1 MTRSL
6 VEDVWPLSPLQEGLL
21 FHAAFD
27 EEGPDV
33 YQGQRTLA
41 LDGPLDADRLRASWE
56 ALVARHPVLRAG
68 FRRRRSGDAVQV
80 VAREVELPW
89 READVSGLGGAEAD
103 AEAERLAARERA
115 ERFDP
120 AVPPLLRLLLIRLG
134 TERHRLVITS
144 HHVLMDGWSMPVLLN
159 ELTTVY
165 AADGDAGGLPRA
177 ARYRDYLAWLNRQD
191 KDAAR
196 QAWRA
201 ELAGNDEPTLVAPAD
216 PARLPVVPESLI
228 SELPED
234 LTRGL
239 VELARAHKLTVNTV
253 IQGAW
258 ALLLARLAGRDDVV
272 FGATVAGRPDALPGV
287 ESMVGLFINTL
298 PVRVPL
304 DGGQPLHRLLAG
316 IQERQ
321 TALMSH
327 QHLGLA
333 EIQKLAGPGAVF
345 DTLVVFENYP
355 AAPAGAT
362 GPGAFA
368 LRFLEG
374 RETSHYPFTL
384 VVVPGGRMLCKLDF
398 RPDLFDRRTAEAVFA
413 RLVRVLEQAVADPSA
428 PVGRI
433 GVLGA
438 DERHLVVDGW
448 NATAAETAGPS
459 VPELFAA
466 RVTEAPD
473 AVAVADGRRTLTY
486 RELDAESG
494 RLAAYL
500 NGLGV
505 GRGDRVAVVLERSAD
520 LVVALL
526 AVWRAGAAYV
536 PVDAGYPAERIAF
549 MLADSG
555 PAAVVCAEAT
565 RSAVPVDTDGRLV
578 VLDAPEAAAYRAP
591 APRALPTA
599 HDLAYVMYT
608 SGSTGVPK
616 GVAVP
621 HGSVAA
627 LTGGRGW
634 SAGPDDTVLMHAPH
648 AFDVSLFEI
657 WVPLVSGGRVE
668 VARPGAVDAQ
678 RIREAVAGGVSAA
691 HVTAGLFRV
700 VAEEDPGC
708 FAGLREVLTGG
719 DVVPAASVARV
730 REACPEVSVRHLYG
744 PTEVTLCATWHHL
757 RPGDAAGPELP
768 VGRPLDNRQV
778 YVLDAFLHPVPPDV
792 VGELY
797 VAGTGL
803 AQGYWRRA
811 GLSAERFVACPFAA
825 GGRMYRTGDLARWS
839 PEGELVFVGRA
850 DAQVKVRGFRVELGE
865 VEAAL
870 TAHPAVGQA
879 VVVARA
885 DGPGER
891 RLVGYVVPDGQ
902 EAAADQ
908 IREHVAKVLPD
919 YMVPAAVLVLPS
931 LPVTA
936 NGKVDRVALPAP
948 DFAGRVSG
956 RAPRTGAEEILC
968 GLFAEVLG
976 LERVGTDDN
985 FFALGGDSIG
995 SMQLVSRARRAGLIL
1010 TPRQV
1015 FDLGTPGRL
1024 AAVAAR
1030 TGTADRAAPDPGDGD
1045 IPWTPVM
1052 RALGE
1057 RAARPGFAQWM
1068 IMGAPAGL
1076 GQDTLAAG
1084 LAAVLDTHAVLRAQA
1099 RPGDEPTLHVP
1110 GVGTVDA
1117 AALVTRIDAT
1127 DAPAAALDGIAED
1140 AAHEAAAR
1148 LDPAAGTMV
1157 RAVWVD
1163 AGPRRTGRLAL
1174 VAHHLVVDGVSWRI
1188 LAPDLRAACE
1198 AVAAGQAPELD
1209 PVGTSFRRWSE
1220 LLTVQ
1225 AADETRT
1232 AELADWAALLDTANP
1247 LLSTRAPDPD
1257 TDTADTLRRRSWTLT
1272 GETAAAVLNRAPGA
1286 FHCGAHDVL
1295 LASLA
1300 GAVAHR
1306 WPHTGTE
1313 SGTGD
1318 GLLVDVEGHGREP
1331 LDGTDLSRTVGW
1343 FTSVHPVRLDLSGID
1358 LPQALTGGPA
1368 AGVLL
1373 KTVKEQ
1379 ARAIPGDGLGH
1390 ALLRHLNPVTGPALA
1405 AFPAPQLGFNYLGR
1419 FAAGADD
1426 GSVAPWQ
1433 TAGATAIG
1441 GTAAPDLPVQH
1452 ALEASAVVR
1461 DTPDGP
1467 ELDLALSWPAA
1478 LLDETAVAGL
1488 GQAWLD
1494 VLGGLAAH
1502 ADSPGAG
1509 GHTPGDF
1516 PLLDITQESVE
1527 ALEAA
1532 VPSLADIWPL
1542 SPLQE
1547 GLLFHAAFDEEGPDV
1562 YETQRLLE
1570 LDGPLDAA
1578 RLRASWQTL
1587 LARHDALRASF
1598 HQRESG
1604 DTVQVVAREVDL
1616 PWGEADVSAL
1626 PEPERQTALER
1637 LAGNERARRFDLA
1650 AAPLLRLLLVRLA
1663 PDRHFLVVTSHHI
1676 LLDGWS
1682 MPVVLDELGA
1692 AYAAGGDGAALERSV
1707 SYGAYLA
1714 WLGEQDRDAAR
1725 AAWQAELAGAEEST
1739 LVARSDQGRAPAEP
1753 ETGAAELSEEG
1764 TRALTAL
1771 ARRHGLT
1778 VNTVVQGAWAMVLAR
1793 LAGRTDVVF
1802 GGTVSGRPPELPGVE
1817 SMVGLFINTQPV
1829 RVRLDGGQPVLRM
1842 LTGLQERQS
1851 ALLAH
1856 QHLGLPEVQGLA
1868 GPGAVF
1874 DTMLMFENYPR
1885 TTASL
1890 SGSMR
1895 AGGEVTIRQANLV
1908 AGTHYPLAVGVVP
1921 GDRLRIYVTY
1931 RPDLFDRREARQ
1943 LGERVVRV
1951 LEQVVA
1957 DPRAPVG
1964 RIDVLNAPEHER
1976 AVERWNPVTAGEP
1989 SAASVPEQFARR
2001 VVSAPDAVAVVDGW
2015 RTVQY
2020 GELDRESDRLA
2031 VYLGGLGVGR
2041 GERVA
2046 VVLERSAEL
2055 VVALLGVWKAGAAY
2069 VPVDAGYPAERVAF
2083 MLGDCGPAVVL
2094 CTEATRSAVP
2104 ADAAGRVVVLDDPQ
2118 VRTAVAACPAGAP
2131 RQAVSA
2137 EDLAYVMYTSGS
2149 TGVPKGVAV
2158 PHGGV
2163 AALAGEPGWSLGPD
2177 DAVLMHAPHVFDAS
2191 LYEIWA
2197 PLATGARVVAAAPG
2211 TVDARR
2217 VREAVAAGVT
2227 AVHLTAGLFRVVAEE
2242 APDCFA
2248 GLREVLT
2255 GGDVVPAAS
2264 VARVRAACPDT
2275 AVRHLYGPTETTL
2288 CATWHRLRP
2297 GEPVT
2302 DDVLPIG
2309 RPLPD
2314 RRAYVLDAFLRPVPP
2329 GVDGELY
2336 LAGAGLARGYLD
2348 RPGAT
2353 AERFVACPFPPG
2365 MGVPPAEGRGRM
2377 YRTGDRARW
2386 TYDGELVFAGRTD
2399 TQVKVRGYRVEPGE
2413 VEAALAGHPA
2423 VAQAVV
2429 AAREDRPGERRLIG
2443 YVVPD
2448 GTPVDAEAVRGHVA
2462 TLLPEYLVPAAVV
2475 VLDRLPVT
2483 ANGKVDRAAL
2493 PAPDFAARASGRA
2506 PRTGTEEILCALF
2519 AEVLGLDQVGVGD
2532 SFFELGGDSIM
2543 SLQLVSRA
2551 RRAKVVVTPW
2561 QVFEEK
2567 TPERLAEVAE
2577 TAEDGDGS
2585 GSAPDTADDG
2595 AGEVAWAPVVRA
2607 LGVPAATRGEFA
2619 QWAVL
2624 GAPAGL
2630 GQDVLAAGLAAVLD
2644 THDMLRARVTDGPE
2658 PALRVSAR
2666 GTVDAT
2672 PLVGRVDAAHIPDD
2686 GLDGLADGAAREA
2699 VRRLSPADGVLVR
2712 AVWLDAGPTRTGR
2725 LVLAVH
2731 HLAVDGVSWRILVP
2745 DLQAA
2750 CEAVAAGREPEPD
2763 PVATSFKQWSDLL
2776 AAQAA
2781 DPARTAE
2788 LDHWT
2793 ALLDGPDPLVGE
2805 RALDPARDTAATVS
2819 RLTWTAP
2826 RPTAAVLAARTP
2838 AAFHCGVHD
2847 VLLAALAAAVTRR
2860 QEERGQ
2866 DTGAGVLV
2874 DIEGHGREPVA
2885 GADLSRTVGWFT
2897 STHPLRLR
2905 LAGLDLAQAMAGGP
2919 AAGALLKTVKEQAR
2933 AIPGDGLGHEL
2944 LRHLNPETGPELAA
2958 LPAPQIAFNY
2968 LGRFTAGAA
2977 PETVAPWEMA
2987 GESALGGSVDEDMPA
3002 RHALEAGAVVQ
3013 DGPDGP
3019 ALTLTLSGPGG
3030 LLDEAAVQR
3039 IGQDWLAALAGL
3051 AAHTDRPGA
3060 GGHTPSDFPLLELT
3074 QEAVEEL
3081 EAAVPSLADI
3091 WPLSPLQE
3099 GLLFHA
3105 AFDEDGPDIY
3115 EGQRMME
3122 LAGPL
3127 DVARLRA
3134 TWETLLVRHPSL
3146 RAGFHPRATGETV
3159 QVIAR
3164 DVPLPWRE
3172 ADLSGLA
3179 DDDVPAALQALA
3191 DGDRE
3196 HRLDLTVPPLL
3207 RLLLVRLGER
3217 RHMLVLTSHHIV
3229 KDGWSLPVLIDEM
3242 ASVYAAGGH
3251 DRTLPPATSYREYLS
3266 WLDRQDKEAARAAWR
3281 AELAGVDEP
3290 TSVVPAELVRAPAV
3304 PERIRFELSDE
3315 LTRGLTELT
3324 RGLGLTTNTVLQGM
3338 WALLLARLTGRDDV
3352 VFGTTVAG
3360 RPPELPGVES
3370 MIGLFIN
3377 TLPVRVHLDG
3387 AQPVVDLLTDLQQ
3400 RRSALMAHQH
3410 VGLPEI
3416 QHLAGPGATFDTLVV
3431 YENYPQPPGTP
3442 ADPDA
3447 LAVRPAGIP
3456 EDRGHYPLTWIVAPG
3471 ERAQGDFIY
3480 RPDVFSRARAERMQA
3495 ALVRALEQ
3503 VVAEP
3508 RTPVG
3513 RIRLLGED
3521 ERELVETRWNRTAAP
3536 APAATLPELFARQA
3550 RQSPDAT
3557 ALVTDDRT
3565 LTYRELEQE
3574 AGRLARHLT
3583 GLGVGPEQRV
3593 AVAVQRSA
3601 AMVTAVLAVSMA
3613 GGAFVPIDPA
3623 HPAERVAYVLADA
3636 GPPVLLCTTQ
3646 TRHVVP
3652 DGFGGRVVVL
3662 DDEAVAAAVAARP
3675 GEPVTDDERT
3685 APLRPAHPAYVTYT
3699 SGSTGRPKGVVV
3711 PHAGLGNLARAQI
3724 ERFAVTPD
3732 SRVLQMASLSFDA
3745 AVSELCM
3752 ALLSG
3757 AASVV
3762 PGPDALPPRAPLGAA
3777 LRRWDIT
3784 HATVPP
3790 SVLAVAEELP
3800 ASLETLTVAGEACPP
3815 GLPARWAGTRRMVN
3829 AYGPTETTVCATMSA
3844 PLTPDAG
3851 AVPIGRPIA
3860 NSRAYVLDAFL
3871 QPVPPDVAGELYV
3884 TGANLA
3890 RGYLGRPSLTGERFV
3905 ACPFAPGERMYRTGD
3920 LARWTPDGEL
3930 VFVGRADAQVKVRGY
3945 RVEPGEIEAA
3955 LATHPAVGQAVVVAR
3970 EDRPGERRLVGYV
3983 VADTAAGTRDEQ
3995 LEHEQ
4000 VEEWQDLYDTLHA
4013 NPESDVLGENFAGWN
4028 SSYDGQP
4035 IPLEQ
4040 MREWRART
4048 VERIRALR
4056 PRRVLELGVGTG
4068 LLLSRLA
4075 PDCET
4080 YWGTD
4085 FSASAIGELRR
4096 HVDRDPALAGRVELR
4111 TQAAHEADGLP
4122 AGYFDTIV
4130 LNSVAQYFPNAGYL
4144 QEVVEQA
4151 LRLLAPGGALFVGDV
4166 RNVRLLRAL
4175 ATAVHAGRA
4184 TDDGDVAALRRA
4196 VERSVVLEKELLVD
4210 PEFFTALLDRL
4221 PDAAGVDIRL
4231 KRGHHHNE
4239 LTRYRY
4245 DVTLHK
4251 RGAAVL
4257 SLDGAP
4263 ERAWTG
4269 RDGGLAALRR
4279 HLDGE
4284 RPDRLRVTGVP
4295 NTRVTYEAALARVVQ
4310 DGGDPAALP
4319 AGGGTART
4327 RVPGADTPD
4336 VEAFHELGESLGY
4349 WVAATWSAGTPEALD
4364 LAFVRS
4370 ELADGSAPVDTY
4382 VPTGGPADPAAP
4394 LTAWT
4399 NAPAAGRD
4407 TGALLAALRTHV
4419 AERLPEYMVPAAL
4432 VPLDRL
4438 PLTPNGK
4445 IDRRALPAPDFAGQV
4460 SGRAPRTPVEE
4471 TLCTLFA
4478 EVLGLER
4485 VGIDDNFFHVG
4496 GDSVMSMQLASRA
4509 RRAGLTL
4516 TPRQVFEQ
4524 PTPERLAEAVESAGA
4539 ADRARAAGNV
4549 GTGPVAP
4556 TPAMRAPGGSAF
4568 GRGLAERIVVTAPAG
4583 LEAHTL
4589 TGGLAAVLDTHDMLR
4604 ARVEPGE
4611 DGQPVLVA
4619 GERGTVDAASVV
4631 TRIDGTRIP
4640 DGDLD
4645 AVADR
4650 AAREAAERLDPA
4662 TGPALR
4668 AVWLDTGAGRTGR
4681 LALVA
4686 HHLVVDEPS
4695 WHIVVTDLAAA
4706 CAAVAAGAVPELAP
4720 VGTSF
4725 RRWAAE
4731 LGTPADEESP
4741 AAARPHTEPDTSAPG
4756 HHRSWTVPR
4765 DTAATLLHRTLHL
4778 YHCEAH
4784 EVLLAALAGA
4794 ITRLDPGAGVLVDVE
4809 TDGRQTHPYSGQLLA
4824 ATESSELA
4832 RTVGRF
4838 TLTRTVRLD
4847 LSGADLD
4854 GAWAGGPAAGTLLKA
4869 VKEQLRADPGAGA
4882 DPAGLPEPRLSF
4894 THRDRSRTGP
4904 ADAPWQPAG
4913 PTAADGAS
4921 RPARPATRA
4930 LEAGAV
4936 VRGTPDEPELTL
4948 TLGGPAHA
4956 ADAAAAERTGRAWLD
4971 LLAGLAAHTTDPA
4984 AGGHTPSDFG
4994 LLDLAQGQI
5003 DELEA
5008 GFTDDKR

>member
-21 FHAAFD
+21 FHASFD

-41 LDGPLDADRLRASWE
+41 LDGPLDADLLRASWE

-80 VAREVELPW
+80 VAREVTLPW
-89 READVSGLGGAEAD
+89 READVSGLGGADAL
-103 AEAERLAARERA
+103 AEAERLAAEERA

-134 TERHRLVITS
+134 DERHRLVITS
-144 HHVLMDGWSMPVLLN
+144 HHVLMDGWSMPVLLG

-165 AADGDAGGLPRA
+165 AAGGDARGLPRA

-228 SELPED
+228 SEIPEE

-239 VELARAHKLTVNTV
+239 VGLARARGLTVNTV
-253 IQGAW
+253 VQGAW
-258 ALLLARLAGRDDVV
+258 ALVLARLAGRDDVV
-272 FGATVAGRPDALPGV
+272 FGATVAGRPDELPGV

-304 DGGQPLHRLLAG
+304 DGAQPVHRLLSG

-327 QHLGLA
+327 QHLGLG

-355 AAPAGAT
+355 AAPAGTT
-362 GPGAFA
+362 GPDAFT

-384 VVVPGGRMLCKLDF
+384 VVVPGDRMLCKLDY
-398 RPDLFDRRTAEAVFA
+398 RPDLFDHPTAEAVFGQ
-413 RLVRVLEQAVADPSA
+413 LVRVLEQMVADPSA

-433 GVLGA
+433 GVLGG
-438 DERHLVVDGW
+438 DERHRVVEGW
-448 NATAAETAGPS
+448 NATAGEVAGPS
-459 VPELFAA
+459 VPELIA
-466 RVTEAPD
+466 RRVASAPD
-473 AVAVADGRRTLTY
+473 AVAVSDGRRRLTY
-486 RELDAESG
+486 AELDAGAG

-500 NGLGV
+500 SGLGV
-505 GRGDRVAVVLERSAD
+505 GRGDRVAVVLERSVD

-526 AVWRAGAAYV
+526 GVWKAGAAYV

-549 MLADSG
+549 MLDDSR
-555 PAAVVCAEAT
+555 PSAVVCSEAT
-565 RSAVPVDTDGRLV
+565 RSAVPVDTAAPLV
-578 VLDAPEAAAYRAP
+578 VLDAVELPGS
-591 APRALPTA
+591 ALHVPVSA
-599 HDLAYVMYT
+599 GDLAYVMYT
-608 SGSTGVPK
+608 SGSTGTPK

-627 LTGGRGW
+627 LTGERGW
-634 SAGPDDTVLMHAPH
+634 AAGPDDAVLLHAPH

-657 WVPLVSGGRVE
+657 WVPLVAGGRVE

-678 RIREAVAGGVSAA
+678 RIREAVAGGVSAV

-700 VAEEDPGC
+700 VAEEAPEC

-719 DVVPAASVARV
+719 DVVPAVSVARV
-730 REACPEVSVRHLYG
+730 REACPGLTVRHLYG
-744 PTEVTLCATWHHL
+744 PTEVTLCATWHLL

-768 VGRPLDNRQV
+768 VGRPLGNRQV
-778 YVLDAFLHPVPPDV
+778 YVLDAFLQPVPPGV
-792 VGELY
+792 TGELY

-803 AQGYWRRA
+803 AQGYWQRA
-811 GLSAERFVACPFAA
+811 GLSAERFVACPFGD
-825 GGRMYRTGDLARWS
+825 GGRMYRTGDLVRWTRD
-839 PEGELVFVGRA
+839 GELVFVGRA
-850 DAQVKVRGFRVELGE
+850 DEQVKVRGFRVELGE

-870 TAHPAVGQA
+870 AAHPAVGQA

-902 EAAADQ
+902 EADAEQ

-931 LPVTA
+931 LPVTV
-936 NGKVDRVALPAP
+936 NGKVDRAALPAP

-956 RAPRTGAEEILC
+956 RAPRTGAEETLC

-976 LERVGTDDN
+976 LDRVGVDDG

-995 SMQLVSRARRAGLIL
+995 SMQLVSRARRAGLVL

-1015 FDLGTPGRL
+1015 FDHRTVERL
-1024 AAVAAR
+1024 AAVATR
-1030 TGTADRAAPDPGDGD
+1030 TDAAARAASDVGVGEV
-1045 IPWTPVM
+1045 PWTPVM

-1068 IMGAPAGL
+1068 VLGAPAGL
-1076 GQDTLAAG
+1076 GPDALTAG
-1084 LAAVLDTHAVLRAQA
+1084 LAAALDTHDMLRARVRDGA
-1099 RPGDEPTLHVP
+1099 AGPVFDVP
-1110 GVGTVDA
+1110 GRGAVDA
-1117 AALVTRIDAT
+1117 AALVTRT
-1127 DAPAAALDGIAED
+1127 DAAEAPDDELDGIAER
-1140 AAHEAAAR
+1140 AASDAAAR
-1148 LDPAAGTMV
+1148 LDPAAGEMV

-1163 AGPRRTGRLAL
+1163 AGPERTGRLAL
-1174 VAHHLVVDGVSWRI
+1174 VVHHLVVDGVSWRI

-1198 AVAAGQAPELD
+1198 AVTAGQAPEPD
-1209 PVGTSFRRWSE
+1209 RVGTSFRRWAD
-1220 LLTVQ
+1220 LLVTQ
-1225 AADETRT
+1225 ATDASRT
-1232 AELADWAALLDTANP
+1232 AELADWTALLGAAGP
-1247 LLSTRAPDPD
+1247 QLGTRAPDPA
-1257 TDTADTLRRRSWTLT
+1257 TDTAATLRRRSWTVT
-1272 GETAAAVLNRAPGA
+1272 GAAAATVVNRAPAA

-1295 LASLA
+1295 LATLA
-1300 GAVAHR
+1300 GAVAHWR
-1306 WPHTGTE
+1306 PEAGA
-1313 SGTGD
+1313 
-1318 GLLVDVEGHGREP
+1318 GLLVDIEGHGREP
-1331 LDGTDLSRTVGW
+1331 LDGTDLTRTVGW
-1343 FTSVHPVRLDLSGID
+1343 FTSVHPVRLDLTGID

-1368 AGVLL
+1368 AGALL
-1373 KTVKEQ
+1373 KAVKEQ
-1379 ARAIPGDGLGH
+1379 ARAVPGDGLGYE
-1390 ALLRHLNPVTGPALA
+1390 LLRHLNPETGPALDA
-1405 AFPAPQLGFNYLGR
+1405 LPAPQLGFNYLGR
-1419 FAAGADD
+1419 FTGGAD
-1426 GSVAPWQ
+1426 GAPVAPWQ
-1433 TAGATAIG
+1433 PAGTAAVG
-1441 GTAAPDLPVQH
+1441 GTAAPDLPARH

-1467 ELDLALSWPAA
+1467 VLDLALSWPAA
-1478 LLDETAVAGL
+1478 LLDETAVDRL
-1488 GQAWLD
+1488 GDAWLD
-1494 VLGGLAAH
+1494 LLGGLATH
-1502 ADSPGAG
+1502 ADAPGAG

-1516 PLLDITQESVE
+1516 PLLDLTQDSVT

-1532 VPSLADIWPL
+1532 VPSLTDIWPL

-1547 GLLFHAAFDEEGPDV
+1547 GLLFHAAFEEEGPDV
-1562 YETQRLLE
+1562 YETQRLLD
-1570 LDGPLDAA
+1570 LNGPLDAA
-1578 RLRASWQTL
+1578 RLRASWEAL

-1604 DTVQVVAREVDL
+1604 DTVQVVARDVTL
-1616 PWGEADVSAL
+1616 PWAEADVSAL
-1626 PEPERQTALER
+1626 PEDERQAALDE
-1637 LAGNERARRFDLA
+1637 LAANERAHRFDLA

-1663 PDRHFLVVTSHHI
+1663 ADRHCLVVTSHHI

-1692 AYAAGGDGAALERSV
+1692 AYAAGGDGAGLQRTA
-1707 SYGAYLA
+1707 SYRDYLA
-1714 WLGEQDRDAAR
+1714 WLERQDRDAAR
-1725 AAWQAELAGAEEST
+1725 AAWRAELAGAEEST
-1739 LVARSDQGRAPAEP
+1739 LVARTTDQGRAPAAP
-1753 ETGAAELSEEG
+1753 ETGSAELSEDG
-1764 TRALTAL
+1764 TRALTEL

-1802 GGTVSGRPPELPGVE
+1802 GGTVSGRPPELLDVE

-1829 RVRLDGGQPVLRM
+1829 RVTLDGAQPVLR
-1842 LTGLQERQS
+1842 LLAGLQERQS
-1851 ALLAH
+1851 ALMAH
-1856 QHLGLPEVQGLA
+1856 QHLGLSEVQGLA

-1885 TTASL
+1885 TTATL
-1890 SGSMR
+1890 SGAMR
-1895 AGGEVTIRQANLV
+1895 SGDEVTISQSDIV

-1921 GDRLRIYVTY
+1921 GDRLRVYVTY
-1931 RPDLFDRREARQ
+1931 RPDLFDRREARR

-1951 LEQVVA
+1951 LEQIVA
-1957 DPRAPVG
+1957 DPGAPVG
-1964 RIDVLNAPEHER
+1964 RIGVLGAPEHGRVVGE
-1976 AVERWNPVTAGEP
+1976 WNATAAGRP
-1989 SAASVPEQFARR
+1989 AGATVPELFAAQVAR
-2001 VVSAPDAVAVVDGW
+2001 AGDAVAVVDGR
-2015 RTVQY
+2015 RTVEYAQ
-2020 GELDRESDRLA
+2020 LDVEARRIAAHLH
-2031 VYLGGLGVGR
+2031 GLGVGR
-2041 GERVA
+2041 GDRVA
-2046 VVLERSAEL
+2046 VVMERSADL
-2055 VVALLGVWKAGAAY
+2055 IAALLGVWQTGAAY
-2069 VPVDAGYPAERVAF
+2069 VPVDPGHPAERIAF
-2083 MLGDCGPAVVL
+2083 LLTDSGPAAVL
-2094 CTEATRSAVP
+2094 CTGATRPVLP
-2104 ADAAGRVVVLDDPQ
+2104 ADAAGRTVVLDEVGAAGTVPQ
-2118 VRTAVAACPAGAP
+2118 GRLDAD
-2131 RQAVSA
+2131 
-2137 EDLAYVMYTSGS
+2137 DLAYVMYTSGS
-2149 TGVPKGVAV
+2149 TGTPKGVAV
-2158 PHGGV
+2158 PHGSV
-2163 AALAGEPGWSLGPD
+2163 AALAGERGWSLGPD

-2191 LYEIWA
+2191 LYEIWV
-2197 PLATGARVVAAAPG
+2197 PLATGARVVVAAPG
-2211 TVDARR
+2211 TVDAAR

-2227 AVHLTAGLFRVVAEE
+2227 AVHLTAGLFRVAAEE

-2264 VARVRAACPDT
+2264 VARVRDACPDVT
-2275 AVRHLYGPTETTL
+2275 VRHLYGPTETTL

-2297 GEPVT
+2297 DEALA
-2302 DDVLPIG
+2302 DVLPIG
-2309 RPLPD
+2309 RPLPN
-2314 RRAYVLDAFLRPVPP
+2314 RRVYVLDAFLQPVPP

-2336 LAGAGLARGYLD
+2336 LAGTGLARGYLD
-2348 RPGAT
+2348 RSGAT
-2353 AERFVACPFPPG
+2353 AERFVACPFAPG
-2365 MGVPPAEGRGRM
+2365 MGVSPAEGRGRM
-2377 YRTGDRARW
+2377 YRTGDLAHW
-2386 TYDGELVFAGRTD
+2386 TDEGELVFAGRAD

-2413 VEAALAGHPA
+2413 VEAALTGHPA

-2429 AAREDRPGERRLIG
+2429 VAREDRPGERRLIG

-2448 GTPVDAEAVRGHVA
+2448 GTAVDGEAVRDHVA
-2462 TLLPEYLVPAAVV
+2462 GLLPDYLVPAAVV
-2475 VLDRLPVT
+2475 VLDALPVT

-2493 PAPDFAARASGRA
+2493 PAPDFAARAGGRA
-2506 PRTGTEEILCALF
+2506 PRNAAEETLCALF
-2519 AEVLGLDQVGVGD
+2519 AEVLGLDRVGVED

-2551 RRAKVVVTPW
+2551 RRAGIVVTPW

-2577 TAEDGDGS
+2577 TAGDGE
-2585 GSAPDTADDG
+2585 GTPQEAPDDT
-2595 AGEVAWAPVVRA
+2595 AGEVAWTPVVRA
-2607 LGVPAATRGEFA
+2607 LGVPAATRPAFA

-2630 GQDVLAAGLAAVLD
+2630 GEDVLAAGLAAVLD
-2644 THDMLRARVTDGPE
+2644 THAMLRARVTDDGPE
-2658 PALRVSAR
+2658 PTLQVPAR
-2666 GTVDAT
+2666 GAVDAAALVSRVDAT
-2672 PLVGRVDAAHIPDD
+2672 DVPDD
-2686 GLDGLADGAAREA
+2686 GLDVLADQVARDA
-2699 VRRLSPADGVLVR
+2699 VERLAPTDGVLVQ
-2712 AVWLDAGPTRTGR
+2712 AVWLDAGPGRTGR

-2731 HLAVDGVSWRILVP
+2731 HLVVDGVSWRILVP

-2750 CEAVAAGREPEPD
+2750 CEAVAADREPDLD
-2763 PVATSFKQWSDLL
+2763 PVGTSFPQWSDLL

-2788 LDHWT
+2788 LERWT
-2793 ALLDGPDPLVGE
+2793 ALLDGPDPLIGE
-2805 RALDPARDTAATVS
+2805 RALDPARDTAGTV
-2819 RLTWTAP
+2819 RRRTWTVP
-2826 RPTAAVLAARTP
+2826 RSASAVLAARTP

-2847 VLLAALAAAVTRR
+2847 VLLAALAAAVTR
-2860 QEERGQ
+2860 QQDARGQ
-2866 DTGAGVLV
+2866 DTGAGVLL
-2874 DIEGHGREPVA
+2874 DIEGHGREPLA
-2885 GADLSRTVGWFT
+2885 DADLSRTVGWFT

-2905 LAGLDLAQAMAGGP
+2905 LAGLDLAQARSGGP
-2919 AAGALLKTVKEQAR
+2919 AAGALLKSVKEQAR
-2933 AIPGDGLGHEL
+2933 AVPGDGLGYEL
-2944 LRHLNPETGPELAA
+2944 LRHLNPETGPALAA

-2968 LGRFTAGAA
+2968 LGRFTAGA
-2977 PETVAPWEMA
+2977 ETDAVVPWQMA
-2987 GESALGGSVDEDMPA
+2987 GETALGGSVDPGMPA

-3019 ALTLTLSGPGG
+3019 ALTLTLSWPGD
-3030 LLDEAAVQR
+3030 LLDETVAER
-3039 IGQDWLAALAGL
+3039 LGQDWLAMLDGL
-3051 AAHTDRPGA
+3051 AAHTEGPGA
-3060 GGHTPSDFPLLELT
+3060 GGHTPSDFSLLALT
-3074 QEAVEEL
+3074 QDTVEEL
-3081 EAAVPSLADI
+3081 EAAVPSLTDI

-3122 LAGPL
+3122 LTGPL

-3134 TWETLLVRHPSL
+3134 TWQTLLVRHPSL
-3146 RAGFHPRATGETV
+3146 RASFHPRASGETV

-3179 DDDVPAALQALA
+3179 EDAVPDALQELA

-3196 HRLDLTVPPLL
+3196 HRFDLAVAPLL

-3217 RHMLVLTSHHIV
+3217 RHVLVLTSHHIV
-3229 KDGWSLPVLIDEM
+3229 KDGWSLPVLINEM
-3242 ASVYAAGGH
+3242 AQVYAAGGH
-3251 DRTLPPATSYREYLS
+3251 DRTLPPATSYREYLA
-3266 WLDRQDKEAARAAWR
+3266 WLDRQDKAAARDAWR

-3324 RGLGLTTNTVLQGM
+3324 RGLGLTANTVLQGM
-3338 WALLLARLTGRDDV
+3338 WALLLARLTGRPDV

-3387 AQPVVDLLTDLQQ
+3387 AQPVAELLTDIQ
-3400 RRSALMAHQH
+3400 RRRTALLAHQH

-3431 YENYPQPPGTP
+3431 YENYPQPPEPP
-3442 ADPDA
+3442 ADPDS
-3447 LAVRPAGIP
+3447 LAVRPAGVP

-3471 ERAQGDFIY
+3471 ERTQGDFIY
-3480 RPDVFSRARAERMQA
+3480 RPDVFPRERAERMQA

-3503 VVAEP
+3503 VVADP
-3508 RTPVG
+3508 GTPVG

-3521 ERELVETRWNRTAAP
+3521 ERERVEDRWNRTAVP
-3536 APAATLPELFARQA
+3536 APDAPLPELFAAQA
-3550 RQSPDAT
+3550 ARSRDAA
-3557 ALVTDDRT
+3557 ALVTDTGT
-3565 LTYRELEQE
+3565 LTYGELAHQ
-3574 AGRLARHLT
+3574 AGQLARHLA
-3583 GLGVGPEQRV
+3583 GLGVGPEERV

-3613 GGAFVPIDPA
+3613 GGAFVPVDPD

-3636 GPPVLLCTTQ
+3636 APSVVVCTTV

-3662 DDEAVAAAVAARP
+3662 DDTAVAAEVAALP
-3675 GEPVTDDERT
+3675 GGPVTDAERT
-3685 APLRPAHPAYVTYT
+3685 APLRSAHAAYVTYT

-3711 PHAGLGNLARAQI
+3711 SHAGLGNLAQAQI
-3724 ERFAVTPD
+3724 ERFAVTPR

-3762 PGPDALPPRAPLGAA
+3762 PGPEGLPPRVSLGAA

-3800 ASLETLTVAGEACPP
+3800 ATLETLTVAGEACPP
-3815 GLPARWAGTRRMVN
+3815 GLPARWAAGRRMVN
-3829 AYGPTETTVCATMSA
+3829 AYGPTETTVCAAMSA
-3844 PLTPDAG
+3844 PLAPDTDP
-3851 AVPIGRPIA
+3851 VPIGRPVA
-3860 NSRAYVLDAFL
+3860 NSRTYVLDAFL

-3884 TGANLA
+3884 TGVNLA
-3890 RGYLGRPSLTGERFV
+3890 RGYLGRAGLTAERFV

-3920 LARWTPDGEL
+3920 VARWTGDGEL
-3930 VFVGRADAQVKVRGY
+3930 AFVGRADAQVKVRGY
-3945 RVEPGEIEAA
+3945 RVEPGEVEAA

-3970 EDRPGERRLVGYV
+3970 EDRPGDRRLVGYV
-3983 VADTAAGTRDEQ
+3983 VAGTATEGRDER
-3995 LEHEQ
+3995 LEQEQ
-4000 VEEWQDLYDTLHA
+4000 VGEWQDLYDTLHA
-4013 NPESDVLGENFAGWN
+4013 HPGSDVLGENFAGWN

-4040 MREWRART
+4040 MREWRSRT

-4085 FSASAIGELRR
+4085 FSAPAIEELRR
-4096 HVDRDPALAGRVELR
+4096 HVSRDPGLAGRVELR

-4130 LNSVAQYFPNAGYL
+4130 LNSVAQYFPNADYL
-4144 QEVVEQA
+4144 QEVVELA
-4151 LRLLAPGGALFVGDV
+4151 VRLLAPGGALFVGDV

-4175 ATAVHAGRA
+4175 TTAVHVHRAG
-4184 TDDGDVAALRRA
+4184 DDGDPAALRRA
-4196 VERSVVLEKELLVD
+4196 VERGVVLEKELLVD
-4210 PEFFTALLDRL
+4210 PEFFTALGDRL

-4231 KRGHHHNE
+4231 KRGQHHNE

-4257 SLDGAP
+4257 TLDGAP
-4263 ERAWTG
+4263 ELDWTD

-4295 NTRVTYEAALARVVQ
+4295 NTRVAYEAALARAVQ
-4310 DGGDPAALP
+4310 DGGDL
-4319 AGGGTART
+4319 AGVPVTA
-4327 RVPGADTPD
+4327 PDGPD

-4349 WVAATWSAGTPEALD
+4349 WVGATWSAGPPEHLD
-4364 LAFVRS
+4364 LTFVRG
-4370 ELADGSAPVDTY
+4370 ELAEEAAPVGTY
-4382 VPTGGPADPAAP
+4382 VPAGGTADPEAP

-4407 TGALLAALRTHV
+4407 TGALLAALRAHV

-4445 IDRRALPAPDFAGQV
+4445 VDRRALPAPDFAGQV

-4485 VGIDDNFFHVG
+4485 VGIDDDFFQVG

-4509 RRAGLTL
+4509 RRAGLNL

-4524 PTPERLAEAVESAGA
+4524 STPERLAEAVESDRA

-4549 GTGPVAP
+4549 GTGPIAA
-4556 TPAMRAPGGSAF
+4556 TPAMRALGGHAF
-4568 GRGLAERIVVTAPAG
+4568 DRGLAEWITVTAPAG

-4589 TGGLAAVLDTHDMLR
+4589 TAGLAAVLDTHDMLR
-4604 ARVEPGE
+4604 ARVAT
-4611 DGQPVLVA
+4611 DGDAGPVLVA
-4619 GERGTVDAASVV
+4619 GERGTVDAATAL
-4631 TRIDGTRIP
+4631 TRVDATGISD
-4640 DGDLD
+4640 DDLD

-4650 AAREAAERLDPA
+4650 AGREAAEQLDPA
-4662 TGPALR
+4662 AGPVLR
-4668 AVWLDTGAGRTGR
+4668 AVWLDAGPDRTGR

-4686 HHLVVDEPS
+4686 HHLVVDEAS
-4695 WHIVVTDLAAA
+4695 WRIIVTDLAAA
-4706 CAAVAAGAVPELAP
+4706 CAAVADGAVPELAP

-4725 RRWAAE
+4725 RRWAEE
-4731 LGTPADEESP
+4731 LTGESP
-4741 AAARPHTEPDTSAPG
+4741 ALVTDLSAMA
-4756 HHRSWTVPR
+4756 HRSWTVPR
-4765 DTAATLLHRTLHL
+4765 DTAVTLLHRTLPL
-4778 YHCEAH
+4778 YHCEPH

-4794 ITRLDPGAGVLVDVE
+4794 IARDESGASVVVAVE
-4809 TDGRQTHPYSGQLLA
+4809 QDGRDSG
-4824 ATESSELA
+4824 EPA

-4838 TLTRTVRLD
+4838 TALGPVRLD
-4847 LSGADLD
+4847 LSGTDLD
-4854 GAWAGGPAAGTLLKA
+4854 GAWAGGPAAGTLVKA
-4869 VKEQLRADPGAGA
+4869 VKEQLRARPGAGA
-4882 DPAGLPEPRLSF
+4882 VPDALPEPRVSY

-4904 ADAPWQPAG
+4904 ADGPWQPAG
-4913 PTAADGAS
+4913 AAADGPPRPGLPAGYAS
-4921 RPARPATRA
+4921 TV
-4930 LEAGAV
+4930 L
-4936 VRGTPDEPELTL
+4936 RGTQDEPELTL
-4948 TLGGPAHA
+4948 TLGLPAQR
-4956 ADAAAAERTGRAWLD
+4956 DAAAAERIGRAWLD
-4971 LLAGLAAHTTDPA
+4971 LLSGLAAHTTDPA

-4994 LLDLAQGQI
+4994 LLDLAQQQI

>member
-41 LDGPLDADRLRASWE
+41 LDGPLDAGRLRASWE

-80 VAREVELPW
+80 VAREVALPW
-89 READVSGLGGAEAD
+89 READVSGLGEAAALAEAG
-103 AEAERLAARERA
+103 RLAARERA

-134 TERHRLVITS
+134 GERHRLVITS

-165 AADGDAGGLPRA
+165 AAGGDASGLPRA
-177 ARYRDYLAWLNRQD
+177 ARYRDYLAWLHRQD

-216 PARLPVVPESLI
+216 PARRPVVPESLI
-228 SELPED
+228 GEIPED

-239 VELARAHKLTVNTV
+239 VGLARAHGLTVNTV
-253 IQGAW
+253 VQGAW
-258 ALLLARLAGRDDVV
+258 ALLLARLSGRDDVV
-272 FGATVAGRPDALPGV
+272 FGATVAGRPDELPGV

-327 QHLGLA
+327 QHLGLG

-355 AAPAGAT
+355 VAPGGTT
-362 GPGAFA
+362 GPDAFT

-384 VVVPGGRMLCKLDF
+384 VVVPGERMLCKLDF
-398 RPDLFDRRTAEAVFA
+398 RPDLFDRHTAEAVFG
-413 RLVRVLEQAVADPSA
+413 RLVRVLEQVVADPSA

-433 GVLGA
+433 GVLGG
-438 DERHLVVDGW
+438 DERRLVVEGW
-448 NATAAETAGPS
+448 NATAGEAAGAAS
-459 VPELFAA
+459 VPELIA
-466 RVTEAPD
+466 RRVVAAPD
-473 AVAVADGRRTLTY
+473 AVAVSDGRRSVTY
-486 RELDAESG
+486 GELDVEAG

-500 NGLGV
+500 GGLGV
-505 GRGDRVAVVLERSAD
+505 GRGDRVAVVLERSVD

-526 AVWRAGAAYV
+526 GVWKAGAAYV

-549 MLADSG
+549 MLADSS
-555 PAAVVCAEAT
+555 PAAVVCGAGT
-565 RSAVPVDTDGRLV
+565 RAAVPVDTGVPLV
-578 VLDAPEAAAYRAP
+578 ELDALETPDSTLHVPVSAG
-591 APRALPTA
+591 
-599 HDLAYVMYT
+599 DVAYVMYT
-608 SGSTGVPK
+608 SGSTGTPK

-627 LTGGRGW
+627 LAGDQGW
-634 SAGPDDTVLMHAPH
+634 SLGPDDAVLMHAPH

-657 WVPLVSGGRVE
+657 WVPLVSGARVE

-678 RIREAVAGGVSAA
+678 RIREAVAGGVTAA

-700 VAEEDPGC
+700 VAEEAPEC
-708 FAGLREVLTGG
+708 FAGLRQVLTGG

-730 REACPEVSVRHLYG
+730 REACPDLAVRHLYG
-744 PTEVTLCATWHHL
+744 PTEVTLCATWHLL
-757 RPGDAAGPELP
+757 RPGDATGPELP
-768 VGRPLDNRQV
+768 VGRPLGNRQV
-778 YVLDAFLHPVPPDV
+778 YVLDAFLQPVPPDV
-792 VGELY
+792 TGELY

-825 GGRMYRTGDLARWS
+825 GMGVPPAEGRGRMYRTGDLVRWTRD
-839 PEGELVFVGRA
+839 GELVFVGRA

-870 TAHPAVGQA
+870 AAHPAVGQA

-902 EAAADQ
+902 EADAEQ
-908 IREHVAKVLPD
+908 IREHLAKVLPD
-919 YMVPAAVLVLPS
+919 YMVPVAVVVLPS
-931 LPVTA
+931 LPVTV
-936 NGKVDRVALPAP
+936 NGKVDRAALPAP

-956 RAPRTGAEEILC
+956 RAPRTAAEEILC

-976 LERVGTDDN
+976 LDRVGVDDG

-995 SMQLVSRARRAGLIL
+995 SMQLVSRARRAGLVL

-1015 FDLGTPGRL
+1015 FDHRTAERL
-1024 AAVAAR
+1024 AAVAGR
-1030 TGTADRAAPDPGDGD
+1030 TDAAARAASDVGVGEV
-1045 IPWTPVM
+1045 PWTPVM

-1068 IMGAPAGL
+1068 ILGAPAAL
-1076 GQDTLAAG
+1076 GREALTAG
-1084 LAAVLDTHAVLRAQA
+1084 LAAVLDTHDMLRARVRDGA
-1099 RPGDEPTLHVP
+1099 AGPVFDVP
-1110 GVGTVDA
+1110 GRGAVDA
-1117 AALVTRIDAT
+1117 AALVTRTDAT
-1127 DAPAAALDGIAED
+1127 DAPDGDLDAIAER
-1140 AAHEAAAR
+1140 AAGEAADG
-1148 LDPAAGTMV
+1148 LDPAAGAMV

-1174 VAHHLVVDGVSWRI
+1174 VVHHLAVDGVSWRV

-1198 AVAAGQAPELD
+1198 AAAAGQAPEPD
-1209 PVGTSFRRWSE
+1209 PVGTSFRRWAN
-1220 LLTVQ
+1220 LLTAQ
-1225 AADETRT
+1225 ATDPSRT
-1232 AELADWAALLDTANP
+1232 AELADWTALLADAGP
-1247 LLSTRAPDPD
+1247 QLGTRAPDPA
-1257 TDTADTLRRRSWTLT
+1257 TDTAATLRRRSWSVT
-1272 GETAAAVLNRAPGA
+1272 GATAATVLNRAPAA

-1295 LASLA
+1295 LATLA
-1300 GAVAHR
+1300 GAVAHGR
-1306 WPHTGTE
+1306 PDAGA
-1313 SGTGD
+1313 

-1331 LDGTDLSRTVGW
+1331 LDGTDLTRTVGW
-1343 FTSVHPVRLDLSGID
+1343 FTSVHPVRLDLTGID
-1358 LPQALTGGPA
+1358 LPQALSGGSA
-1368 AGVLL
+1368 AGTLL

-1379 ARAIPGDGLGH
+1379 ARAVPGDGLGYE
-1390 ALLRHLNPVTGPALA
+1390 LLRHLNPETGPALA
-1405 AFPAPQLGFNYLGR
+1405 ALPAPQIGFNYLGR
-1419 FAAGADD
+1419 FTAGADG
-1426 GSVAPWQ
+1426 GSVAAWQ
-1433 TAGATAIG
+1433 PAGPTAIG
-1441 GTAAPDLPVQH
+1441 GAAAPDLPARH

-1461 DTPDGP
+1461 DTPEGP
-1467 ELDLALSWPAA
+1467 ALDLALTWPAA
-1478 LLDETAVAGL
+1478 LLDDSAVARL
-1488 GQAWLD
+1488 GDLWLD
-1494 VLGGLAAH
+1494 LLGGLAAH
-1502 ADSPGAG
+1502 AEAPGAG

-1516 PLLDITQESVE
+1516 PLLDLTQESVA

-1532 VPSLADIWPL
+1532 VPSLTDIWPL

-1562 YETQRLLE
+1562 YETQRLLD
-1570 LDGPLDAA
+1570 LTGPLDAA
-1578 RLRASWQTL
+1578 RLRASWEAL

-1604 DTVQVVAREVDL
+1604 DTVQVVARDVTL
-1616 PWGEADVSAL
+1616 PWREADVSAL
-1626 PEPERQTALER
+1626 PEDEQRAALER
-1637 LAGNERARRFDLA
+1637 LAANERAHRFDLA

-1663 PDRHFLVVTSHHI
+1663 ADRHRLVVTSHHI

-1692 AYAAGGDGAALERSV
+1692 AYAAGGDGAALKPTA
-1707 SYGAYLA
+1707 SYRDYLA
-1714 WLGEQDRDAAR
+1714 WLERQDRDAAR

-1739 LVARSDQGRAPAEP
+1739 LVARTTDQGRTPATP
-1753 ETGAAELSEEG
+1753 ETGSAELSEDG
-1764 TRALTAL
+1764 TRALTEL

-1802 GGTVSGRPPELPGVE
+1802 GGTVSGRPPELPDVE

-1829 RVRLDGGQPVLRM
+1829 RVRLDGAQPVLRL

-1851 ALLAH
+1851 ALMAH
-1856 QHLGLPEVQGLA
+1856 QHLGLSEVQGLA

-1885 TTASL
+1885 TTATL
-1890 SGSMR
+1890 SGAMR
-1895 AGGEVTIRQANLV
+1895 AGGEVTISQADIV

-1921 GDRLRIYVTY
+1921 GDRLRVYVTY
-1931 RPDLFDRREARQ
+1931 RPDLFDRREARR

-1951 LEQVVA
+1951 LERIVA
-1957 DPRAPVG
+1957 DPLAPVG
-1964 RIDVLNAPEHER
+1964 RIGVLGAPEHGRVVAE
-1976 AVERWNPVTAGEP
+1976 WNATAAGKP
-1989 SAASVPEQFARR
+1989 AGASVPELFAAQAAR
-2001 VVSAPDAVAVVDGW
+2001 AGDAVAVVDGQ

-2020 GELDRESDRLA
+2020 AQLDAESDRIAGHLH
-2031 VYLGGLGVGR
+2031 GLGVRR
-2041 GERVA
+2041 GDRVA
-2046 VVLERSAEL
+2046 VVLERSADL
-2055 VVALLGVWKAGAAY
+2055 IAALLGVWKAGAAY
-2069 VPVDAGYPAERVAF
+2069 VPVDPGYPAERIAF
-2083 MLGDCGPAVVL
+2083 LLADSGPAAVL
-2094 CTEATRSAVP
+2094 CAGATRAVVP
-2104 ADAAGRVVVLDDPQ
+2104 ADAAGRTVVLDEPRVRAAMADQRAPQ
-2118 VRTAVAACPAGAP
+2118 LTLGA
-2131 RQAVSA
+2131 
-2137 EDLAYVMYTSGS
+2137 DDMAYVMYTSGS

-2163 AALAGEPGWSLGPD
+2163 AALAGEQGWSLGPN

-2191 LYEIWA
+2191 LYEIWL
-2197 PLATGARVVAAAPG
+2197 PLATGARVVVAAPG

-2227 AVHLTAGLFRVVAEE
+2227 AVHLTAGLFRVAAEE
-2242 APDCFA
+2242 APECFA

-2264 VARVRAACPDT
+2264 VARVREACPEVT
-2275 AVRHLYGPTETTL
+2275 VRHLYGPTEATL

-2297 GEPVT
+2297 GDIVA
-2302 DDVLPIG
+2302 DALPIG
-2309 RPLPD
+2309 RPLPH
-2314 RRAYVLDAFLRPVPP
+2314 RRVYVLDAFLQPVPP

-2336 LAGAGLARGYLD
+2336 LAGTGLAHGYLD
-2348 RPGAT
+2348 RPGPT
-2353 AERFVACPFPPG
+2353 AERFVACPYAPG

-2377 YRTGDRARW
+2377 YRTGDLAHW
-2386 TYDGELVFAGRTD
+2386 TEDGELVFTGRVD

-2413 VEAALAGHPA
+2413 VEAALTAHPA

-2429 AAREDRPGERRLIG
+2429 VAREDRPGERRLIG

-2448 GTPVDAEAVRGHVA
+2448 GAAVDGDAVRDHVA
-2462 TLLPEYLVPAAVV
+2462 GLLPDHLVPAAVV
-2475 VLDRLPVT
+2475 VLDALPVT

-2493 PAPDFAARASGRA
+2493 PAPDFAGRASGRA
-2506 PRTGTEEILCALF
+2506 PRNATEEVLRALF
-2519 AEVLGLDQVGVGD
+2519 AEVLGLGRVGVED

-2551 RRAKVVVTPW
+2551 RRAGVVVTPW

-2577 TAEDGDGS
+2577 VAGDDAPAQD
-2585 GSAPDTADDG
+2585 APDDT
-2595 AGEVAWAPVVRA
+2595 AGEVAWTPVVRA
-2607 LGVPAATRGEFA
+2607 LGVPAATRAAFA

-2644 THDMLRARVTDGPE
+2644 THAMLRARVTGDGPE
-2658 PALRVSAR
+2658 AVLQVPAR
-2666 GTVDAT
+2666 GTVDAAA
-2672 PLVGRVDAAHIPDD
+2672 LVSRVDAADVPDD
-2686 GLDGLADGAAREA
+2686 GLDVLADQAARDA
-2699 VRRLSPADGVLVR
+2699 VDRLAPADGVLVQ
-2712 AVWLDAGPTRTGR
+2712 AVWLDAGPGRTGR

-2731 HLAVDGVSWRILVP
+2731 HLVVDGVSWRILVP

-2750 CEAVAAGREPEPD
+2750 CEAVAADREPDLD
-2763 PVATSFKQWSDLL
+2763 PVGTSFKQWSALL

-2788 LDHWT
+2788 LERWT

-2805 RALDPARDTAATVS
+2805 RALDPARDTAATVC
-2819 RLTWTAP
+2819 RRTWTVP
-2826 RPTAAVLAARTP
+2826 RSAAAVLAARTP

-2860 QEERGQ
+2860 QAQRGQ

-2874 DIEGHGREPVA
+2874 DIEGHGREPLA

-2905 LAGLDLAQAMAGGP
+2905 LAGLDLDRARAGGP
-2919 AAGALLKTVKEQAR
+2919 AAGALLKRVKEQAR
-2933 AIPGDGLGHEL
+2933 ALPGDGLGYEL
-2944 LRHLNPETGPELAA
+2944 LRHLNPETGPALAA

-2968 LGRFTAGAA
+2968 LGRFTAGA
-2977 PETVAPWEMA
+2977 ETDAATGGVAPWQMA
-2987 GESALGGSVDEDMPA
+2987 GESALGGSVDPGMPA

-3019 ALTLTLSGPGG
+3019 ALTLTLSWPGG
-3030 LLDEAAVQR
+3030 LLDETAAER
-3039 IGQDWLAALAGL
+3039 LGQDWLAMLDGL
-3051 AAHTDRPGA
+3051 ATHTEGPGA
-3060 GGHTPSDFPLLELT
+3060 GGHTPSDFPLLTLT
-3074 QEAVEEL
+3074 QDTVEEL

-3122 LAGPL
+3122 LTGPL

-3134 TWETLLVRHPSL
+3134 TWQTLLVRHPSL
-3146 RAGFHPRATGETV
+3146 RASFHPSASGETV

-3172 ADLSGLA
+3172 ADLTGLA
-3179 DDDVPAALQALA
+3179 GEEVPDALQRLA

-3196 HRLDLTVPPLL
+3196 HRFDLTVAPLL
-3207 RLLLVRLGER
+3207 RLLLVRLGAR
-3217 RHMLVLTSHHIV
+3217 RHVLVLTSHHIV

-3251 DRTLPPATSYREYLS
+3251 DRTLPPATSYREYLA
-3266 WLDRQDKEAARAAWR
+3266 WLDRQDKDAARDAWR

-3304 PERIRFELSDE
+3304 PERIRFELSDQ

-3338 WALLLARLTGRDDV
+3338 WALLLARLTGRPDV

-3387 AQPVVDLLTDLQQ
+3387 AQPVAELLTDIQ
-3400 RRSALMAHQH
+3400 RRRTALLAHQH

-3431 YENYPQPPGTP
+3431 YENYPQPPEPP
-3442 ADPDA
+3442 ADPDS

-3480 RPDVFSRARAERMQA
+3480 RPDVFPRARAERMQT

-3503 VVAEP
+3503 VVADP
-3508 RTPVG
+3508 WTPVG

-3521 ERELVETRWNRTAAP
+3521 ERALVADRWNRTAVP
-3536 APAATLPELFARQA
+3536 APDAPLPELFAHQA
-3550 RQSPDAT
+3550 ARSRDAA
-3557 ALVTDDRT
+3557 ALVTDTGT
-3565 LTYRELEQE
+3565 LTYGELAAQ
-3574 AGRLARHLT
+3574 AGRLARHLI
-3583 GLGVGPEQRV
+3583 GLGVGPESRA
-3593 AVAVQRSA
+3593 AVAVPRSA
-3601 AMVTAVLAVSMA
+3601 EMVTAVLAVSMA
-3613 GGAFVPIDPA
+3613 GGAFVPVDPA

-3636 GPPVLLCTTQ
+3636 APSAVVCTTA

-3652 DGFGGRVVVL
+3652 DGFGGPVVVL
-3662 DDEAVAAAVAARP
+3662 DDAAVAAEVAALP
-3675 GEPVTDDERT
+3675 GGPVTDDERT
-3685 APLRPAHPAYVTYT
+3685 APLFGAHAAYVTYT

-3711 PHAGLGNLARAQI
+3711 PHTGLGNLARAQI
-3724 ERFAVTPD
+3724 ERFAVTPE

-3762 PGPDALPPRAPLGAA
+3762 PGPEGLPPRVSLGAA

-3800 ASLETLTVAGEACPP
+3800 ATLETLTVAGEACPAN
-3815 GLPARWAGTRRMVN
+3815 LPARWAAARRMVN
-3829 AYGPTETTVCATMSA
+3829 AYGPTETTVCAAMSA
-3844 PLTPDAG
+3844 PLAPDADP
-3851 AVPIGRPIA
+3851 VPIGRPVA
-3860 NSRAYVLDAFL
+3860 NSRTYVLDAFL
-3871 QPVPPDVAGELYV
+3871 QPVPPEVAGELYV
-3884 TGANLA
+3884 TGVNLA
-3890 RGYLGRPSLTGERFV
+3890 RGYLDRPGPTAERFV
-3905 ACPFAPGERMYRTGD
+3905 ACPFAPGMGVPPAEGGGRMYRTGD
-3920 LARWTPDGEL
+3920 VARWTEDGEL

-3945 RVEPGEIEAA
+3945 RVEPGEVEAA

-3970 EDRPGERRLVGYV
+3970 EDRPGDRRLVGYV
-3983 VADTAAGTRDEQ
+3983 VADTATGDRDER
-3995 LEHEQ
+3995 LEQEQ
-4000 VEEWQDLYDTLHA
+4000 VGEWQDLYDTLHA
-4013 NPESDVLGENFAGWN
+4013 HPESDVLGENFAGWN

-4035 IPLEQ
+4035 IPPEQ

-4056 PRRVLELGVGTG
+4056 PRRVLEIGVGTG
-4068 LLLSRLA
+4068 LLLARLA

-4085 FSASAIGELRR
+4085 FSASAIEELRR
-4096 HVDRDPALAGRVELR
+4096 HVSRDPGLAGRVELR

-4144 QEVVEQA
+4144 QEVVELA
-4151 LRLLAPGGALFVGDV
+4151 MRLLAPGGALFVGDV
-4166 RNVRLLRAL
+4166 RNVRLLRTL
-4175 ATAVHAGRA
+4175 TTAVHVNRA
-4184 TDDGDVAALRRA
+4184 ADAHDVAALRRA
-4196 VERSVVLEKELLVD
+4196 VERSVVLEKELLVA
-4210 PEFFTALLDRL
+4210 PEFFTALRDRL

-4231 KRGHHHNE
+4231 KRGQHHNE

-4257 SLDGAP
+4257 SLGGAP
-4263 ERAWTG
+4263 EHDWTD

-4279 HLDGE
+4279 YLDGE

-4295 NTRVTYEAALARVVQ
+4295 NTRVAYEAGLARVVQ
-4310 DGGDPAALP
+4310 DGGDPAAAPPDGGHP
-4319 AGGGTART
+4319 AA
-4327 RVPGADTPD
+4327 PD
-4336 VEAFHELGESLGY
+4336 VEAFHALGESLGY
-4349 WVAATWSAGTPEALD
+4349 WVGATWSAGAPDRLD
-4364 LAFVRS
+4364 VAFVRAG
-4370 ELADGSAPVDTY
+4370 LADGAAPVDTY
-4382 VPTGGPADPAAP
+4382 VPADGTAGPEEP

-4407 TGALLAALRTHV
+4407 TGALLAALRAHV
-4419 AERLPEYMVPAAL
+4419 AQRLPEYMVPAAL

-4445 IDRRALPAPDFAGQV
+4445 VDRRALPAPDFAGQV

-4509 RRAGLTL
+4509 RRAGLSL

-4524 PTPERLAEAVESAGA
+4524 PTPERLAEAVESDRA
-4539 ADRARAAGNV
+4539 AERARAAGDV
-4549 GTGPVAP
+4549 GTGPIAV
-4556 TPAMRAPGGSAF
+4556 TPAMRALGGHAFDPG
-4568 GRGLAERIVVTAPAG
+4568 RAEWFTVTAPAG
-4583 LEAHTL
+4583 LEPHTL
-4589 TGGLAAVLDTHDMLR
+4589 TAGLAAVLDTHDMLR
-4604 ARVEPGE
+4604 ARVVP
-4611 DGQPVLVA
+4611 DGDTGPALVA
-4619 GERGTVDAASVV
+4619 GERGTVDAGAVL
-4631 TRIDGTRIP
+4631 TRIDAAGIA
-4640 DGDLD
+4640 DDDLD
-4645 AVADR
+4645 TVADR
-4650 AAREAAERLDPA
+4650 AGREAAGQLDPA
-4662 TGPALR
+4662 TGPAFR
-4668 AVWLDTGAGRTGR
+4668 AVWLDAGAGRAGR

-4686 HHLVVDEPS
+4686 HHLVVDERS
-4695 WHIVVTDLAAA
+4695 WRIIVTDLAAA

-4720 VGTSF
+4720 VGTTF

-4731 LGTPADEESP
+4731 LDGRTAEDDR
-4741 AAARPHTEPDTSAPG
+4741 AAGRLPQRSASSAG
-4756 HHRSWTVPR
+4756 RGRTRQSWTVPS
-4765 DTAATLLHRTLHL
+4765 DTAATLLHRTLPL
-4778 YHCEAH
+4778 YHCEVH
-4784 EVLLAALAGA
+4784 EVLLAALAGVLA
-4794 ITRLDPGAGVLVDVE
+4794 REDGGAPVVVAVEQDGREAAADRDGAG
-4809 TDGRQTHPYSGQLLA
+4809 P
-4824 ATESSELA
+4824 A

-4838 TLTRTVRLD
+4838 TAVRPVRLD
-4847 LSGADLD
+4847 LSGTDLD

-4869 VKEQLRADPGAGA
+4869 VKEQLRAGPGAGA
-4882 DPAGLPEPRLSF
+4882 GPDALPEPRVSF
-4894 THRDRSRTGP
+4894 THRDRLRTGP
-4904 ADAPWQPAG
+4904 ADGPWQPAG
-4913 PTAADGAS
+4913 TAAADGTT
-4921 RPARPATRA
+4921 RPAAYL
-4930 LEAGAV
+4930 LEAGTVA
-4936 VRGTPDEPELTL
+4936 RGTPDEPELTL
-4948 TLGGPAHA
+4948 TLDRPARA
-4956 ADAAAAERTGRAWLD
+4956 ADAAAAERIGRAWLD
-4971 LLAGLAAHTTDPA
+4971 LLTGLAAHTTDPA

-4994 LLDLAQGQI
+4994 LLDLAQQQI

-5008 GFTDDKR
+5008 GFTDEER

>member
-1 MTRSL
+1 M
-6 VEDVWPLSPLQEGLL
+6 WPLSPLQEGLL

-68 FRRRRSGDAVQV
+68 FRWRRSGDAVQV

-89 READVSGLGGAEAD
+89 READVSGLGRAD
-103 AEAERLAARERA
+103 AAAEAERLAAGERA

-134 TERHRLVITS
+134 AERHRLVITS
-144 HHVLMDGWSMPVLLN
+144 HHVLMDGWSMPVLLS

-165 AADGDAGGLPRA
+165 AADGDARGLPAA

-196 QAWRA
+196 EAWRA

-228 SELPED
+228 SEIPAD

-239 VELARAHKLTVNTV
+239 VELARARKLTVNTV
-253 IQGAW
+253 VQGAW
-258 ALLLARLAGRDDVV
+258 AMLLARLAGRDDVV
-272 FGATVAGRPDALPGV
+272 FGATVAGRPDELPGV

-298 PVRVPL
+298 PVRVQL
-304 DGGQPLHRLLAG
+304 DGGQPLHRLFAG

-327 QHLGLA
+327 QHLGLG

-362 GPGAFA
+362 GPDAFT

-384 VVVPGGRMLCKLDF
+384 VVVPGERMLCKLDY
-398 RPDLFDRRTAEAVFA
+398 RTDLFDRRAAEAVFA
-413 RLVRVLEQAVADPSA
+413 RLVRVLEQVVADPSA
-428 PVGRI
+428 PVGRT

-438 DERHLVVDGW
+438 DERHLVVAGW
-448 NATAAETAGPS
+448 NATAAEAAGPS
-459 VPELFAA
+459 VPELFAR
-466 RVTEAPD
+466 RVASAPH
-473 AVAVADGRRTLTY
+473 AVAVRDERRALTY
-486 RELDAESG
+486 GELDAESG
-494 RLAAYL
+494 RVAAYL
-500 NGLGV
+500 AGTGV
-505 GRGDRVAVVLERSAD
+505 RRGDRVAVVMERSVD

-526 AVWRAGAAYV
+526 AVWKAGAAYV

-549 MLADSG
+549 LLADSE
-555 PAAVVCAEAT
+555 PAAVLCSEAT
-565 RSAVPVDTDGRLV
+565 CSAVPVDAGGRLV
-578 VLDAPEAAAYRAP
+578 VLDSPEVTECDGP
-591 APRALPTA
+591 APGGPVGAQ
-599 HDLAYVMYT
+599 DLAYVMYT

-616 GVAVP
+616 GVGVP

-627 LTGGRGW
+627 LAGERGW
-634 SAGPDDTVLMHAPH
+634 SLGPDDAVLMHAPH

-657 WVPLVSGGRVE
+657 WAPLVSGGRVE

-678 RIREAVAGGVSAA
+678 RIREAVAAGVTAV

-700 VAEEDPGC
+700 VAEEAPEC

-719 DVVPAASVARV
+719 DVVPAGSVARV
-730 REACPEVSVRHLYG
+730 REACPQVSVRHLYG
-744 PTEVTLCATWHHL
+744 PTEVTLCATWHVL
-757 RPGDAAGPELP
+757 PPGAEAGGELP

-778 YVLDAFLHPVPPDV
+778 YVLDAFLQPVPPDV

-811 GLSAERFVACPFAA
+811 GLSAERFVACPFASGMGVPPA
-825 GGRMYRTGDLARWS
+825 EGWGRMYRTGDLARWTGD
-839 PEGELVFVGRA
+839 GELVFVGRA

-870 TAHPAVGQA
+870 AAHPAVGQA

-902 EAAADQ
+902 EADADEV
-908 IREHVAKVLPD
+908 REHVAKVLPD

-931 LPVTA
+931 LPVTV

-956 RAPRTGAEEILC
+956 RAPRTGAEEVLC

-976 LERVGTDDN
+976 LDRVGADDG

-995 SMQLVSRARRAGLIL
+995 SMQLVSRARRAGLVL

-1015 FDLGTPGRL
+1015 FDLKTAGRL
-1024 AAVAAR
+1024 AAVAVR
-1030 TGTADRAAPDPGDGD
+1030 TGAAAGEASDTGDGD

-1076 GQDTLAAG
+1076 GADTLTAG
-1084 LAAVLDTHAVLRAQA
+1084 LAAVLDTHAVLRARA
-1099 RPGDEPTLHVP
+1099 RTGPQPTLHVP
-1110 GVGTVDA
+1110 DRGTVDA
-1117 AALVTRIDAT
+1117 AALVTRTDAT
-1127 DAPAAALDGIAED
+1127 DAPADALDRIAED
-1140 AAHEAAAR
+1140 AAREAAAR
-1148 LDPAAGTMV
+1148 LDPAAGVMV

-1163 AGPRRTGRLAL
+1163 AGPRRTGRLVL
-1174 VAHHLVVDGVSWRI
+1174 IVHHLVVDGVSWRI

-1198 AVAAGQAPELD
+1198 AVSAGETPALD
-1209 PVGTSFRRWSE
+1209 PVGTSFRRWAG
-1220 LLTVQ
+1220 LLAAQ
-1225 AADETRT
+1225 ASGESRT
-1232 AELADWAALLDTANP
+1232 AELAGWAALLDTTAP
-1247 LLSTRAPDPD
+1247 QLGTRTPDPD
-1257 TDTADTLRRRSWTLT
+1257 TDTAATLRRRAWTVT
-1272 GETAAAVLNRAPGA
+1272 GEAAAAALNRAPAA

-1295 LASLA
+1295 LAALA
-1300 GAVAHR
+1300 GAVAHWR
-1306 WPHTGTE
+1306 P
-1313 SGTGD
+1313 GTGA

-1368 AGVLL
+1368 AGTLL

-1379 ARAIPGDGLGH
+1379 ARAVPGDGLGYE
-1390 ALLRHLNPVTGPALA
+1390 LLRHLNPETGPALA
-1405 AFPAPQLGFNYLGR
+1405 ARPAPQIGFNYLGR
-1419 FAAGADD
+1419 FAAGAD
-1426 GSVAPWQ
+1426 GGAVGPWQ

-1441 GTAAPDLPVQH
+1441 GAAAPDLPVQH

-1467 ELDLALSWPAA
+1467 ALDLALSWPAA
-1478 LLDETAVAGL
+1478 LLDETAAAGL

-1494 VLGGLAAH
+1494 LLGGLAAH
-1502 ADSPGAG
+1502 ADGPGAG

-1532 VPSLADIWPL
+1532 VPSLTDIWPL

-1570 LDGPLDAA
+1570 LTGPLDAD

-1587 LARHDALRASF
+1587 LARHDALRAGF

-1604 DTVQVVAREVDL
+1604 DTVQVVAGEVEL
-1616 PWGEADVSAL
+1616 PWGEADVSPL
-1626 PEPERQTALER
+1626 PEPERQAALDR
-1637 LAGNERARRFDLA
+1637 LAANERARRFDLA

-1663 PDRHFLVVTSHHI
+1663 ADRHFLVVTSHHI

-1682 MPVVLDELGA
+1682 MPIVLDELGA
-1692 AYAAGGDGAALERSV
+1692 AYAAGGDGAGLKRTA
-1707 SYGAYLA
+1707 SYRDYLA
-1714 WLGEQDRDAAR
+1714 WLGDQDRDAAR
-1725 AAWQAELAGAEEST
+1725 AAWQAELAGAEDST

-1753 ETGAAELSEEG
+1753 ETGAADLSEEG
-1764 TRALTAL
+1764 TRALTEL

-1802 GGTVSGRPPELPGVE
+1802 GGTVSGRPPELPDVE

-1829 RVRLDGGQPVLRM
+1829 RVRLDAAQPVLRM

-1851 ALLAH
+1851 ALMAH

-1885 TTASL
+1885 TTATL

-1895 AGGEVTIRQANLV
+1895 AGGEVTISQANLV

-1943 LGERVVRV
+1943 LGARVVRV
-1951 LEQVVA
+1951 LEQIVA

-1964 RIDVLNAPEHER
+1964 RIGVLDATERGR
-1976 AVERWNPVTAGEP
+1976 AVAEWNSTAAAEP
-1989 SAASVPEQFARR
+1989 TAVSVPELFAGQVAR
-2001 VVSAPDAVAVVDGW
+2001 APSAVAVADGR

-2020 GELDRESDRLA
+2020 GELDAESDRLA
-2031 VYLGGLGVGR
+2031 AYLSGLGVGR
-2041 GERVA
+2041 GDRVA
-2046 VVLERSAEL
+2046 VVMERSAGL
-2055 VVALLGVWKAGAAY
+2055 VAVLLGVWKAGAAY

-2083 MLGDCGPAVVL
+2083 LLADAGPVVVL
-2094 CTEATRSAVP
+2094 CTGATRAAVP
-2104 ADAAGRVVVLDDPQ
+2104 AGAAGQVVVLDTAE
-2118 VRTAVAACPAGAP
+2118 VRAAVAACPVGTPQRAVGA
-2131 RQAVSA
+2131 Q
-2137 EDLAYVMYTSGS
+2137 DLAYVMYTSGS
-2149 TGVPKGVAV
+2149 TGVPKGVGV
-2158 PHGGV
+2158 PHGSV
-2163 AALAGEPGWSLGPD
+2163 AALAGERGWSLGPD

-2197 PLATGARVVAAAPG
+2197 PLVTGGRVVVAAPG

-2227 AVHLTAGLFRVVAEE
+2227 SVHLTAGLFRVVAEE
-2242 APDCFA
+2242 DPECFA

-2255 GGDVVPAAS
+2255 GGDVVPATS
-2264 VARVRAACPDT
+2264 VARVREACPQVS
-2275 AVRHLYGPTETTL
+2275 VRHLYGPTETTL
-2288 CATWHRLRP
+2288 CATWRQLRP

-2309 RPLPD
+2309 RPLPH
-2314 RRAYVLDAFLRPVPP
+2314 RGAYVLDAFLKPVPP

-2348 RPGAT
+2348 RAGAT

-2365 MGVPPAEGRGRM
+2365 MGVPPAEGWGRM
-2377 YRTGDRARW
+2377 YRTGDLAHW
-2386 TYDGELVFAGRTD
+2386 THDGELVFAGRAD

-2413 VEAALAGHPA
+2413 VEAALAAHPA

-2429 AAREDRPGERRLIG
+2429 VAREDRPGERRLIG

-2448 GTPVDAEAVRGHVA
+2448 GPAVDAEAVRAHVA
-2462 TLLPEYLVPAAVV
+2462 GLLPEYLVPAAVV
-2475 VLDRLPVT
+2475 TLDALPVT

-2493 PAPDFAARASGRA
+2493 PAPDFAARAAQRA
-2506 PRTGTEEILCALF
+2506 PRTGTEDTLCALF
-2519 AEVLGLDQVGVGD
+2519 AEVLGLDRVGVED

-2551 RRAKVVVTPW
+2551 RRAGVVVTPW

-2577 TAEDGDGS
+2577 TAGDG
-2585 GSAPDTADDG
+2585 ADTRRDTPDDG
-2595 AGEVAWAPVVRA
+2595 AGEAAWTPVVRA

-2658 PALRVSAR
+2658 PALHLSAR
-2666 GTVDAT
+2666 GAVDAAA
-2672 PLVGRVDAAHIPDD
+2672 LVSRVDAAHVPDA
-2686 GLDGLADGAAREA
+2686 GLDERADRAAREA
-2699 VRRLSPADGVLVR
+2699 VRRLAPADGVLVQ
-2712 AVWLDAGPTRTGR
+2712 AVWLDAGPARTGR

-2745 DLQAA
+2745 DLRAA
-2750 CEAVAAGREPEPD
+2750 CEAVAADRTPDLD
-2763 PVATSFKQWSDLL
+2763 PVGTSFKQWSALL
-2776 AAQAA
+2776 AEQAA

-2788 LDHWT
+2788 LEHWT
-2793 ALLDGPDPLVGE
+2793 ALLDGPDPLAGE
-2805 RALDPARDTAATVS
+2805 RALDPAQDTAAAIR
-2819 RLTWTAP
+2819 RLTWTVP
-2826 RPTAAVLAARTP
+2826 GPTAAVLAARTP

-2866 DTGAGVLV
+2866 DTGAGVLL

-2905 LAGLDLAQAMAGGP
+2905 LTGLDLTQALAGGP
-2919 AAGALLKTVKEQAR
+2919 AAGALLKSVKEQAR
-2933 AIPGDGLGHEL
+2933 AVPGDGLGYEL
-2944 LRHLNPETGPELAA
+2944 LRHLNPETGPALAE

-2977 PETVAPWEMA
+2977 PETTAPWEMA
-2987 GESALGGSVDEDMPA
+2987 GETALGGSVDADMPA
-3002 RHALEAGAVVQ
+3002 RHALEAGAVIQ

-3019 ALTLTLSGPGG
+3019 ALTLTLGWPGG
-3030 LLDEAAVQR
+3030 LLDEDAAQR
-3039 IGQDWLAALAGL
+3039 LGQHWLAALGGL
-3051 AAHTDRPGA
+3051 AAHTDSPSA
-3060 GGHTPSDFPLLELT
+3060 GGHTPSDFSLLELT
-3074 QEAVEEL
+3074 QDTVAEL
-3081 EAAVPSLADI
+3081 ETAVPSLADI

-3134 TWETLLVRHPSL
+3134 TWETLLIRHPSL
-3146 RAGFHPRATGETV
+3146 RASFHPRASGETV

-3172 ADLSGLA
+3172 ADLSALA
-3179 DDDVPAALQALA
+3179 DDDVPAALQELA
-3191 DGDRE
+3191 DSDRE
-3196 HRLDLTVPPLL
+3196 HRLDLTVAPLL

-3229 KDGWSLPVLIDEM
+3229 KDGWSLPVLINEM

-3251 DRTLPPATSYREYLS
+3251 DRTLPPATSYREYLC
-3266 WLDRQDKEAARAAWR
+3266 WLERQDKEAARAAWR
-3281 AELAGVDEP
+3281 AELGGVDEP

-3304 PERIRFELSDE
+3304 PERIRFELTDE
-3315 LTRGLTELT
+3315 LTRGLTDLT
-3324 RGLGLTTNTVLQGM
+3324 RGLGLTANTVLQGM

-3387 AQPVVDLLTDLQQ
+3387 AQPVVEMLTDLQ
-3400 RRSALMAHQH
+3400 RRRTALLAHQH

-3431 YENYPQPPGTP
+3431 YENYPQPPEQP
-3442 ADPDA
+3442 ADPDS

-3471 ERAQGDFIY
+3471 ERTQGDFIY
-3480 RPDVFSRARAERMQA
+3480 RPDVFPRARAERMQA

-3503 VVAEP
+3503 VVADP

-3513 RIRLLGED
+3513 RVRLLGED

-3536 APAATLPELFARQA
+3536 APPATLPELFASQA
-3550 RQSPDAT
+3550 ARSADAT

-3565 LTYRELEQE
+3565 LTYGELAQE
-3574 AGRLARHLT
+3574 AGRLARHLAA
-3583 GLGVGPEQRV
+3583 LGVGPEQRV

-3613 GGAFVPIDPA
+3613 GGAFVPVDPD
-3623 HPAERVAYVLADA
+3623 HPAERVACVLADA
-3636 GPPVLLCTTQ
+3636 GPPVVLCTTQ

-3652 DGFGGRVVVL
+3652 DGFAGRVVVL
-3662 DDEAVAAAVAARP
+3662 DDAAEAAGIAALP
-3675 GEPVTDDERT
+3675 GGPLTDAERT
-3685 APLRPAHPAYVTYT
+3685 APLRPAHAAYVTYT
-3699 SGSTGRPKGVVV
+3699 SGSTGQPKGVVV
-3711 PHAGLGNLARAQI
+3711 PHTGVGNLARAQI

-3762 PGPDALPPRAPLGAA
+3762 PGPESLPPRMALGAA

-3800 ASLETLTVAGEACPP
+3800 AALETLTVAGEACPP

-3829 AYGPTETTVCATMSA
+3829 AYGPTETTVCAAMSA
-3844 PLTPDAG
+3844 PLTPGTG

-3860 NSRAYVLDAFL
+3860 NSRTYVLDTFL
-3871 QPVPPDVAGELYV
+3871 QPVPPDIDGELYV
-3884 TGANLA
+3884 TGVNLA
-3890 RGYLGRPSLTGERFV
+3890 RGYLDRPGPTGERFV

-3920 LARWTPDGEL
+3920 VARWTQDGEL
-3930 VFVGRADAQVKVRGY
+3930 VFVGRADAQVKVRGH
-3945 RVEPGEIEAA
+3945 RIEPGEIEAA
-3955 LATHPAVGQAVVVAR
+3955 LAAHPAVGQAVVVAR

-3983 VADTAAGTRDEQ
+3983 VADTATGDRDEQ
-3995 LEHEQ
+3995 LEQEQ
-4000 VEEWQDLYDTLHA
+4000 VGEWQDLYDTLHA
-4013 NPESDVLGENFAGWN
+4013 HPESDVLGENFAGWN

-4040 MREWRART
+4040 MREWRERT
-4048 VERIRALR
+4048 VESIRALR

-4111 TQAAHEADGLP
+4111 TQAAHEDDGLP

-4144 QEVVEQA
+4144 QEVVELA
-4151 LRLLAPGGALFVGDV
+4151 VRLLAPGGALFVGDV

-4175 ATAVHAGRA
+4175 TTAVHAGRA
-4184 TDDGDVAALRRA
+4184 AHDGDVAALRRA

-4210 PEFFTALLDRL
+4210 PEFFTALRDRL
-4221 PDAAGVDIRL
+4221 PDTAGVDIRV

-4251 RGAAVL
+4251 RGSAVL

-4263 ERAWTG
+4263 ARAWTG

-4295 NTRVTYEAALARVVQ
+4295 NTRVAYEAALARVVQ
-4310 DGGDPAALP
+4310 DGGDPAQLT
-4319 AGGGTART
+4319 AGGAGHRP
-4327 RVPGADTPD
+4327 RLPDADTPD

-4349 WVAATWSAGTPEALD
+4349 RVAATWSAGTPEALD

-4370 ELADGSAPVDTY
+4370 GPADGSAPVDTY
-4382 VPTGGPADPAAP
+4382 VPVGGPADPAVA
-4394 LTAWT
+4394 LTAFT

-4407 TGALLAALRTHV
+4407 TGALLAALREHV

-4445 IDRRALPAPDFAGQV
+4445 IDRRALPAPDFAGQI

-4524 PTPERLAEAVESAGA
+4524 PTPERLAETVEAAQA

-4549 GTGPVAP
+4549 GTGAVAP
-4556 TPAMRAPGGSAF
+4556 TPAMRALGGHAF
-4568 GRGLAERIVVTAPAG
+4568 DRGRAEWIVVTAPAG
-4583 LEAHTL
+4583 LETHTL
-4589 TGGLAAVLDTHDMLR
+4589 TAGLAAVLDTHDMLR
-4604 ARVEPGE
+4604 ARVLPDG
-4611 DGQPVLVA
+4611 DGQPELVA
-4619 GERGTVDAASVV
+4619 GERGTVDAASAV
-4631 TRIDGTRIP
+4631 TRIDGAGIP

-4645 AVADR
+4645 TVADR
-4650 AAREAAERLDPA
+4650 AGRETAEQLDPA

-4668 AVWLDTGAGRTGR
+4668 AVWLDAGAGRTGR
-4681 LALVA
+4681 LALAA

-4695 WHIVVTDLAAA
+4695 WRILVADLAAA

-4731 LGTPADEESP
+4731 LDGQVPEKSTGPLPQQPTPAHVH
-4741 AAARPHTEPDTSAPG
+4741 R
-4756 HHRSWTVPR
+4756 RSWTVPR
-4765 DTAATLLHRTLHL
+4765 DTAATLLHRTLPL
-4778 YHCEAH
+4778 YHCDAH

-4794 ITRLDPGAGVLVDVE
+4794 VTRQGTGEPVLVDVE
-4809 TDGRQTHPYSGQLLA
+4809 ADGRQPTADQGDG
-4824 ATESSELA
+4824 ELA

-4838 TLTRTVRLD
+4838 TLVRPVRLD

-4869 VKEQLRADPGAGA
+4869 VKEQLRADPGAGTVPDA
-4882 DPAGLPEPRLSF
+4882 LPEPRLSF
-4894 THRDRSRTGP
+4894 AHRDRPRTGP

-4913 PTAADGAS
+4913 PAAAGGTS
-4921 RPARPATRA
+4921 RPELPAGYA
-4930 LEAGAV
+4930 LEADTA
-4936 VRGTPDEPELTL
+4936 VRGTPDAPELTL
-4948 TLGGPAHA
+4948 TLGRPAHA
-4956 ADAAAAERTGRAWLD
+4956 ADAAADERIGRAWLD
-4971 LLAGLAAHTTDPA
+4971 LLAALAAHTTDPT

-4994 LLDLAQGQI
+4994 LLDLAQQQI

-5008 GFTDDKR
+5008 GFNDDKR

>member
-68 FRRRRSGDAVQV
+68 FRRRRSGDPVQV
-80 VAREVELPW
+80 VAREVTLPW
-89 READVSGLGGAEAD
+89 READVSGLDEEAAD
-103 AEAERLAARERA
+103 AEAERLAAGERA

-134 TERHRLVITS
+134 TDRHRLVITS

-165 AADGDAGGLPRA
+165 AADGDARGLPRA

-228 SELPED
+228 SEIPED

-239 VELARAHKLTVNTV
+239 VGLARAHGLTVNTV
-253 IQGAW
+253 VQGAW

-298 PVRVPL
+298 PVRVRL

-327 QHLGLA
+327 QHLGLG

-362 GPGAFA
+362 GPDAFT

-384 VVVPGGRMLCKLDF
+384 VVVPGERMLCKLDF
-398 RPDLFDRRTAEAVFA
+398 RPDLFDLRTAEAVFA
-413 RLVRVLEQAVADPSA
+413 RLVRVLEQMVADPSA

-433 GVLGA
+433 GVLGT
-438 DERHLVVDGW
+438 DERQLVVDGW
-448 NATAAETAGPS
+448 NATAAEVPGPS
-459 VPELFAA
+459 VPELFAR
-466 RVTEAPD
+466 RVAAAPD
-473 AVAVADGRRTLTY
+473 AVAVRDERRTLTY
-486 RELDAESG
+486 GGLDAEAG

-500 NGLGV
+500 DGAGV
-505 GRGDRVAVVLERSAD
+505 RRGDRVAVVLERSAD

-526 AVWRAGAAYV
+526 AVWKAGAAYV

-549 MLADSG
+549 MLADAR
-555 PAAVVCAEAT
+555 PAAVLCTEAT
-565 RSAVPVDTDGRLV
+565 RSAVPVDTDGRLA
-578 VLDAPEAAAYRAP
+578 VLDAPEVAEYDGP
-591 APRALPTA
+591 APGPPLTA
-599 HDLAYVMYT
+599 DDTAYVMYT

-616 GVAVP
+616 GVSVP

-627 LTGGRGW
+627 LTGSRGW
-634 SAGPDDTVLMHAPH
+634 ALGPDDAVLTHAPH

-657 WVPLVSGGRVE
+657 WAPLVAGGRVE

-678 RIREAVAGGVSAA
+678 RIREAVADGVTAV

-700 VAEEDPGC
+700 VAEDAPEC

-719 DVVPAASVARV
+719 DAVPAASVARV
-730 REACPEVSVRHLYG
+730 RAACPEVTVRHLYG
-744 PTEVTLCATWHHL
+744 PTEVTLCATWHVL
-757 RPGDAAGPELP
+757 PPGTDAGAELP

-778 YVLDAFLHPVPPDV
+778 YVLDAFLQPVPPDV

-803 AQGYWRRA
+803 AQGYWQRA
-811 GLSAERFVACPFAA
+811 GLSAERFVACPFGA
-825 GGRMYRTGDLARWS
+825 GGRMYRTGDLVRWTA
-839 PEGELVFVGRA
+839 EGELVFVGRA

-870 TAHPAVGQA
+870 AAHPAVGQA
-879 VVVARA
+879 VVVART

-891 RLVGYVVPDGQ
+891 RLAGYVVPDGQ
-902 EAAADQ
+902 ETDADE

-931 LPVTA
+931 LPVTV

-956 RAPRTGAEEILC
+956 RAPRTPAEELLC

-976 LERVGTDDN
+976 LERVGADDG

-995 SMQLVSRARRAGLIL
+995 SMQLVSRARRAGLVL

-1015 FDLGTPGRL
+1015 FDLKTPGRL
-1024 AAVAAR
+1024 AAVAAPADAAAR
-1030 TGTADRAAPDPGDGD
+1030 TGSDTDDGE

-1068 IMGAPAGL
+1068 VMGAPAGL
-1076 GQDTLAAG
+1076 GLDALTAG
-1084 LAAVLDTHAVLRAQA
+1084 LAAVLDTHAVLRARA
-1099 RPGDEPTLHVP
+1099 EAGERPALHVP
-1110 GVGTVDA
+1110 GRGAVDA
-1117 AALVTRIDAT
+1117 AALVTRT
-1127 DAPAAALDGIAED
+1127 DAAEAPDDALDGIAED
-1140 AAHEAAAR
+1140 AAREAAAR
-1148 LDPAAGTMV
+1148 LDPAAGVMV

-1163 AGPRRTGRLAL
+1163 AGPHRTGRLAL

-1198 AVAAGQAPELD
+1198 AAAAGEVPELD
-1209 PVGTSFRRWSE
+1209 PVGTSFRRWAE
-1220 LLTVQ
+1220 LLAAQ
-1225 AADETRT
+1225 ATDAART
-1232 AELADWAALLDTANP
+1232 AELADWTALLDTPAP
-1247 LLSTRAPDPD
+1247 QLGTRTPDPD
-1257 TDTADTLRRRSWTLT
+1257 TDTAATLRRRSWTLT
-1272 GETAAAVLNRAPGA
+1272 GATAAAVLNRAPAA

-1295 LASLA
+1295 LATLA
-1300 GAVAHR
+1300 GAVAR
-1306 WPHTGTE
+1306 RRPGNGTA
-1313 SGTGD
+1313 
-1318 GLLVDVEGHGREP
+1318 LLVDVEGHGREP
-1331 LDGTDLSRTVGW
+1331 LDGTDLTRTVGW
-1343 FTSVHPVRLDLSGID
+1343 FTSVHPVRLDLSGLD
-1358 LPQALTGGPA
+1358 LAQALTGGPA
-1368 AGVLL
+1368 AGALL

-1379 ARAIPGDGLGH
+1379 ARAVPGDGLGH
-1390 ALLRHLNPVTGPALA
+1390 ELLRHLNPETGPVLA
-1405 AFPAPQLGFNYLGR
+1405 ALPAPQIGFNYLGR
-1419 FAAGADD
+1419 FAAGA
-1426 GSVAPWQ
+1426 GGGAVGPWQ
-1433 TAGATAIG
+1433 TAGTTAIG

-1467 ELDLALSWPAA
+1467 ALDLALSWPAA
-1478 LLDETAVAGL
+1478 LLDETAVDGL

-1494 VLGGLAAH
+1494 LLGGLAAH
-1502 ADSPGAG
+1502 TDSPGAG

-1516 PLLDITQESVE
+1516 PLLDISQETVA

-1532 VPSLADIWPL
+1532 VPSLTDIWPL

-1570 LDGPLDAA
+1570 LTGPLDAA

-1587 LARHDALRASF
+1587 LARHDALRAGF

-1604 DTVQVVAREVDL
+1604 DTVQVVAGNVEL

-1626 PEPERQTALER
+1626 PEPEQQAALDR
-1637 LAGNERARRFDLA
+1637 LAANERARRFDLA
-1650 AAPLLRLLLVRLA
+1650 AAPLLRLLLVRLTEH
-1663 PDRHFLVVTSHHI
+1663 RHFLVVTSHHI

-1682 MPVVLDELGA
+1682 MPIVLDELGA
-1692 AYAAGGDGAALERSV
+1692 AYAAGGDGAGLKRTA
-1707 SYGAYLA
+1707 SYRDYLA
-1714 WLGEQDRDAAR
+1714 WLDEQDKDAAR

-1739 LVARSDQGRAPAEP
+1739 LVARSGQGRAPAEP
-1753 ETGAAELSEEG
+1753 ETGAAELSEDG
-1764 TRALTAL
+1764 TRALTRL
-1771 ARRHGLT
+1771 ARQHGLT

-1802 GGTVSGRPPELPGVE
+1802 GGTVSGRPPELPDVE

-1829 RVRLDGGQPVLRM
+1829 RVRLDGAEPVLRM

-1851 ALLAH
+1851 ALMAH

-1885 TTASL
+1885 TTATL
-1890 SGSMR
+1890 SASMR
-1895 AGGEVTIRQANLV
+1895 AGGEVTISQANLV

-1957 DPRAPVG
+1957 DPQAPVG
-1964 RIDVLNAPEHER
+1964 RIGVLGAPEHHR
-1976 AVERWNPVTAGEP
+1976 AVAEWNPAAAVEP
-1989 SAASVPEQFARR
+1989 SAASVPELFARQVAR
-2001 VVSAPDAVAVVDGW
+2001 ARSAVAVADGG
-2015 RTVQY
+2015 RTVHY
-2020 GELDRESDRLA
+2020 GELDTESDRLA
-2031 VYLGGLGVGR
+2031 AYLGGLGVGR
-2041 GERVA
+2041 GDRVA
-2046 VVLERSAEL
+2046 VLMERSAHL
-2055 VVALLGVWKAGAAY
+2055 VAVLLGIWKAGAAY

-2083 MLGDCGPAVVL
+2083 MLADSGPSAVL
-2094 CTEATRSAVP
+2094 CTGATRAAVP
-2104 ADAAGRVVVLDDPQ
+2104 ADAAGQVVVLDTPE
-2118 VRTAVAACPAGAP
+2118 VRAAVAACPAGAQQP
-2131 RQAVSA
+2131 PLSA
-2137 EDLAYVMYTSGS
+2137 HDLAYVMYTSGS
-2149 TGVPKGVAV
+2149 TGVPKGVGV
-2158 PHGGV
+2158 PHGSV
-2163 AALAGEPGWSLGPD
+2163 AGLVADRGWALGPD
-2177 DAVLMHAPHVFDAS
+2177 DAVLLHAPHVFDAS

-2197 PLATGARVVAAAPG
+2197 PLATGGRVVVAAPG

-2242 APDCFA
+2242 SPDCFA

-2255 GGDVVPAAS
+2255 GGDVVPAGS
-2264 VARVRAACPDT
+2264 VARVREACPGVV
-2275 AVRHLYGPTETTL
+2275 VRHMYGPTETTL
-2288 CATWHRLRP
+2288 CATWRPLRP

-2309 RPLPD
+2309 RPLD
-2314 RRAYVLDAFLRPVPP
+2314 GRRAYVLDAFLRPVPP

-2365 MGVPPAEGRGRM
+2365 TGVPPAEGWGRM
-2377 YRTGDRARW
+2377 YRTGDLAHW

-2429 AAREDRPGERRLIG
+2429 VAREDRPGERRLIG

-2448 GTPVDAEAVRGHVA
+2448 GTAVAAEAVREHVA
-2462 TLLPEYLVPAAVV
+2462 GLLPDYLVPAAVV
-2475 VLDRLPVT
+2475 VLDTLPVT

-2493 PAPDFAARASGRA
+2493 PAPDFAARAARRA
-2506 PRTGTEEILCALF
+2506 PRTGTEETLCALF
-2519 AEVLGLDQVGVGD
+2519 AEVLGLDRVGVED

-2551 RRAKVVVTPW
+2551 RRAGVVVTPW

-2577 TAEDGDGS
+2577 TAGD
-2585 GSAPDTADDG
+2585 DTAAAPEPADAG
-2595 AGEVAWAPVVRA
+2595 SGEVAWTPVVRA

-2619 QWAVL
+2619 QWAVV

-2630 GQDVLAAGLAAVLD
+2630 GQEVLAAGLAAVLD
-2644 THDMLRARVTDGPE
+2644 THAMLRAKVTGGPE
-2658 PALRVSAR
+2658 PALHVAPRGAVDAAALVSR
-2666 GTVDAT
+2666 VDAT
-2672 PLVGRVDAAHIPDD
+2672 HVPDD
-2686 GLDGLADGAAREA
+2686 GLDGAADRAAREA
-2699 VRRLSPADGVLVR
+2699 VRRLAPADGVLVQ
-2712 AVWLDAGPTRTGR
+2712 AVWLDAGPARTGR

-2731 HLAVDGVSWRILVP
+2731 HLVVDGVSWRILVP

-2750 CEAVAAGREPEPD
+2750 CEAVAADREPDLD
-2763 PVATSFKQWSDLL
+2763 PVGTTFAQWSALL
-2776 AAQAA
+2776 AEQAA

-2788 LDHWT
+2788 LEHWI

-2805 RALDPARDTAATVS
+2805 RALDPERDTAATVR
-2819 RLTWTAP
+2819 RLTWTVPA
-2826 RPTAAVLAARTP
+2826 TAAAVLAARTP

-2847 VLLAALAAAVTRR
+2847 VLLATLAAAVTRR
-2860 QEERGQ
+2860 QQERGQ

-2874 DIEGHGREPVA
+2874 DVEGHGREPVA

-2905 LAGLDLAQAMAGGP
+2905 LTGLDLAQALTGGP

-2933 AIPGDGLGHEL
+2933 AVPGDGLGHEL
-2944 LRHLNPETGPELAA
+2944 LRHLNPETGPVLAA

-2977 PETVAPWEMA
+2977 PETAAPWQMA
-2987 GESALGGSVDEDMPA
+2987 GEAALGGSVDETMPA

-3013 DGPDGP
+3013 DGPGGP
-3019 ALTLTLSGPGG
+3019 ALTLTLSWPGG
-3030 LLDEAAVQR
+3030 LLDEDAVR
-3039 IGQDWLAALAGL
+3039 RLGQDWLTALGGL
-3051 AAHTDRPGA
+3051 AAHTDGPGA

-3074 QEAVEEL
+3074 QDTVAEL
-3081 EAAVPSLADI
+3081 ETAVPSLADI

-3122 LAGPL
+3122 LTGPL

-3146 RAGFHPRATGETV
+3146 RASFHPRASGETV

-3172 ADLSGLA
+3172 ADLSDVPA
-3179 DDDVPAALQALA
+3179 DAVPAALQELA

-3196 HRLDLTVPPLL
+3196 HRLDLTVAPLL

-3229 KDGWSLPVLIDEM
+3229 KDGWSLPVLINEM
-3242 ASVYAAGGH
+3242 AAVYAAGGH

-3266 WLDRQDKEAARAAWR
+3266 WLDRQDKAAARAAWR

-3304 PERIRFELSDE
+3304 PERIRFELTDD
-3315 LTRGLTELT
+3315 LTRRLTELT

-3338 WALLLARLTGRDDV
+3338 WALLLARLTGRTDV

-3387 AQPVVDLLTDLQQ
+3387 AQPVVDMLTDLQ
-3400 RRSALMAHQH
+3400 RRRTALMAHQH

-3431 YENYPQPPGTP
+3431 YENYPQPPEPP
-3442 ADPDA
+3442 ADPDS

-3480 RPDVFSRARAERMQA
+3480 RPDVFPRARAERMQA

-3503 VVAEP
+3503 VVADP
-3508 RTPVG
+3508 TTPVG
-3513 RIRLLGED
+3513 RVRLLGAD
-3521 ERELVETRWNRTAAP
+3521 ERELVETRWNRTAVP
-3536 APAATLPELFARQA
+3536 APAATLPDLFARRA
-3550 RQSPDAT
+3550 AASPDAT
-3557 ALVTDDRT
+3557 ALVSDDRT
-3565 LTYRELEQE
+3565 LTYGELAQE
-3574 AGRLARHLT
+3574 TGRLARYLT

-3601 AMVTAVLAVSMA
+3601 AMVTAVLAVAAA
-3613 GGAFVPIDPA
+3613 GGAFVPVDPA

-3636 GPPVLLCTTQ
+3636 GPPVVLCTTR

-3652 DGFGGRVVVL
+3652 DGYAGRVVIL
-3662 DDEAVAAAVAARP
+3662 DDPAVAAETAALP
-3675 GEPVTDDERT
+3675 GGPLADAERT
-3685 APLRPAHPAYVTYT
+3685 APLRPAHAAYVTYT

-3711 PHAGLGNLARAQI
+3711 PHAGVGNLARAQI
-3724 ERFAVTPD
+3724 ERFAVTPE

-3762 PGPDALPPRAPLGAA
+3762 PGAEGLPPHVALGAA

-3800 ASLETLTVAGEACPP
+3800 TTLETLTVAGEACPP

-3829 AYGPTETTVCATMSA
+3829 AYGPTETTVCAAMSA
-3844 PLTPDAG
+3844 PLTPDADV
-3851 AVPIGRPIA
+3851 VPIGRPII
-3860 NSRAYVLDAFL
+3860 NSRTYVLDAFL

-3884 TGANLA
+3884 TGVNLA
-3890 RGYLGRPSLTGERFV
+3890 RGYLDRPGLTGERFV

-3920 LARWTPDGEL
+3920 VARWTPDGDL

-3945 RVEPGEIEAA
+3945 RVEPGEVEAA
-3955 LATHPAVGQAVVVAR
+3955 LATHPAVARAVVVAR

-3983 VADTAAGTRDEQ
+3983 VADTATGDRDER
-3995 LEHEQ
+3995 LEQEH
-4000 VEEWQDLYDTLHA
+4000 VGEWQDLYDTLHA

-4068 LLLSRLA
+4068 LLLSQLA

-4085 FSASAIGELRR
+4085 FSASAIEELRR
-4096 HVDRDPALAGRVELR
+4096 HVNADKELAERVELR
-4111 TQAAHEADGLP
+4111 TQAAHEAEGLP

-4144 QEVVEQA
+4144 QEVVELA

-4184 TDDGDVAALRRA
+4184 AHDGDPAALRRA

-4210 PEFFTALLDRL
+4210 PEFFTALRDRL
-4221 PDAAGVDIRL
+4221 PDAAGVDIQL

-4263 ERAWTG
+4263 ERDWDG
-4269 RDGGLAALRR
+4269 QHGGLTALRR
-4279 HLDGE
+4279 HLDAE

-4295 NTRVTYEAALARVVQ
+4295 NTRVAHEAALARTVQ
-4310 DGGDPAALP
+4310 DGGDPAQP
-4319 AGGGTART
+4319 ASGGATGHR
-4327 RVPGADTPD
+4327 RPDVETPD

-4349 WVAATWSAGTPEALD
+4349 WVGATWSTGTPETLD
-4364 LAFVRS
+4364 LAFVRT
-4370 ELADGSAPVDTY
+4370 ELADGRAPVDTY
-4382 VPTGGPADPAAP
+4382 VPAAGPADPAAP

-4407 TGALLAALRTHV
+4407 TGALLAALREHV

-4445 IDRRALPAPDFAGQV
+4445 TDRAALPAPDFAGQV

-4524 PTPERLAEAVESAGA
+4524 PTPERLAEAVESDRA

-4549 GTGPVAP
+4549 GTGEIAP
-4556 TPAMRAPGGSAF
+4556 TPAMRELGAVAF
-4568 GRGLAERIVVTAPAG
+4568 GRGLAEWIVVTAPAG
-4583 LEAHTL
+4583 LRTHTL
-4589 TGGLAAVLDTHDMLR
+4589 TAGLAAVLDTHDMLR
-4604 ARVEPGE
+4604 ARVLP
-4611 DGQPVLVA
+4611 DGDGRPVLVA
-4619 GERGTVDAASVV
+4619 GERGTVDADSAVL
-4631 TRIDGTRIP
+4631 RIDGTRIP
-4640 DGDLD
+4640 DDDLD

-4650 AAREAAERLDPA
+4650 AGREAAEQLDPA

-4668 AVWLDTGAGRTGR
+4668 AVWLDAGTGRTGR
-4681 LALVA
+4681 LALAA

-4695 WHIVVTDLAAA
+4695 WRVLVTDLAAA
-4706 CAAVAAGAVPELAP
+4706 CAAAAADAVPELAP

-4725 RRWAAE
+4725 RRWAADLDAPRTE
-4731 LGTPADEESP
+4731 DGGPTGQPPEP
-4741 AAARPHTEPDTSAPG
+4741 HAAASVQ
-4756 HHRSWTVPR
+4756 HRSWTVPR
-4765 DTAATLLHRTLHL
+4765 DIAATLLHRTLPL
-4778 YHCEAH
+4778 YHCGTD
-4784 EVLLAALAGA
+4784 EVLLAALVGA
-4794 ITRLDPGAGVLVDVE
+4794 IARQGDGEPVLVAVE
-4809 TDGRQTHPYSGQLLA
+4809 ADGRRSAPDADDG
-4824 ATESSELA
+4824 ELA

-4838 TLTRTVRLD
+4838 TRTRSVRLD

-4869 VKEQLRADPGAGA
+4869 VKEHLRADPGPGA
-4882 DPAGLPEPRLSF
+4882 VPDALPEPRLSF
-4894 THRDRSRTGP
+4894 THRDRTRTGP
-4904 ADAPWQPAG
+4904 GDTPWQPAG
-4913 PTAADGAS
+4913 PAAAGGTT
-4921 RPARPATRA
+4921 RPGPAA
-4930 LEAGAV
+4930 PYDLEASTV
-4936 VRGTPDEPELTL
+4936 LRGTPDEPELTL
-4948 TLGGPAHA
+4948 TLARTAHT
-4956 ADAAAAERTGRAWLD
+4956 ADATAERVGQAWLD
-4971 LLAGLAAHTTDPA
+4971 LLAALAAHTTDPT

-4994 LLDLAQGQI
+4994 LIDLAQQQI